1 MATGGATGFVLHIDD
16 NLLNKI
22 QRADSMITD
31 LANKSEQARTRVVE
45 AFREMGDKGVGHF
58 IQKLH
63 EAQQKLDAIGSKTIS
78 IDVAGIDKIGTQA
91 ATTADQ
97 VNKLLDQVNKISAA
111 QSTAPDKVIPNIG
124 QLKAE
129 IDNINKKLTD
139 ANSKLNMEQQQT
151 LVNTREFLKQ
161 VVAEQQKSTDQRLRE
176 AQKLNEAD
184 KKDIEA
190 RIQRRRK
197 VNEENIRSY
206 QKDLEAERKSF
217 AEREKVWIKGFDE
230 YDKKQQAIKDKEKKD
245 AEERNKAA
253 EKAAKEKAKAEEKA
267 AKENIKARNAQFNAF
282 LKSIDNEVKA
292 AKKADDDLIKSSN
305 RRMAQVTANL
315 AKEEEARRKIIG
327 QQASPQTT
335 AQQGMTIQLKYY
347 TEHIRNTK
355 KELDD
360 LIKKQEELRN
370 KAKSGSLLSDK
381 DKEFLNTAG
390 REKTRLQQ
398 EIKHYEQLE
407 RVLMSIRNVQAA
419 NQQQTANFNAR
430 MRQYAQDLNKMSAQT
445 ANSDLARLR
454 DYYLQRQK
462 MAEELAKKVAATEA
476 AMSKRQQEANQAY
489 LTSYRGALK
498 EAQYA
503 NTYEQQKKAIENL
516 IIAKNQLAQT
526 DEHFAVK
533 RDNLNQAIQRLTD
546 SIKRG
551 SKTDA
556 QVAEEE
562 KKNADIRAKAADR
575 EKAAKEKLNKINE
588 VKRITSSVQN
598 AMQYSSETKSINEQ
612 VKAIQYLKI
621 VRDNLNKKNMTD
633 EQYKQQISAVNKEIQ
648 RQQTE
653 IDRLRGK
660 QEQLAKSHRNLMDIS
675 GQLQRRLALVFSVS
689 QITGYM
695 KQLVEV
701 RGEFELQQKSLQV
714 LLQSKDQAD
723 KLWQQTVQ
731 LAVQSP
737 FRVSELVS
745 YTRQLAAYRIE
756 TSKLFDTTKRL
767 ADVSAGLGVD
777 MSRLILAYGQVRA
790 ANYLRGTELR
800 QFTEAGIPMLDEL
813 AKRFSIMENKAVS
826 AGDVF
831 ERISKR
837 MVSFK
842 DVEAVF
848 RSMTD
853 AGGTFYKMQEEQSTT
868 LKGMI
873 SNLHDS
879 IDLMLNDIGKT
890 NDGVMKGAVNT
901 VKYIVEHWEL
911 MAEVLKIVVLSYGAY
926 RIAILRTNTTLIA
939 LAKELEIV
947 TAAEVKSL
955 TWRQLGNTVWT
966 RFNKIIKDSWKLLK
980 ANPMLSVSAVMLY
993 AIYKICSAWVEHK
1006 KQLEDIRKR
1015 YEKLQK
1021 QVSDIAF
1028 NFNMAQ
1034 SSKNLDEQKKALQ
1047 SLISLAKNEY
1057 NVAIDV
1063 DMTGMDADQIAR
1075 KFNDIK
1081 NHLSTATVYANEFA
1095 EAWARATHWVIT
1107 DDINEDLKQLAD
1119 VSQQTYNTLVSN
1131 LAIIATKMRDN
1142 YDKLSVSQKEALK
1155 QMETPRKPDE
1165 TTLQYLNRLILAYKG
1180 VTSEYDK
1187 YREKVR
1193 DAKPF
1198 DASVKRYADARDA
1211 AKAFLQELG
1220 VFGLN
1225 INQLAHHLDVYRE
1238 EAQKEYD
1245 KFVNDNKGLFDKI
1258 MATADEKQRTEY
1270 IKIAIDKIA
1279 SQNEWNDFEKQ
1290 YIQEWIS
1297 KQFKIQFVVAPADQ
1311 QEVLQQWQETYNK
1324 KFAGYEGFKKITE
1337 TSTKQKDIIDRI
1349 NASLTEQQKLIDS
1362 IERAGTGKDT
1372 AYVGTTLA
1380 NEQMKLAQLK
1390 EQLAWL
1396 GGAEKNTKAGKDWF
1410 AELAKNIKDANKEFV
1425 SLNQTFDS
1433 FTAKKNVLDKFEGVF
1448 GETLAALKTKGINI
1462 QLGEID
1468 FTTEEGSIEA
1478 LKMLKSKLP
1487 ETAHKSK
1494 LEVEKAL
1501 SDIKG
1506 EVSIRLKK
1514 EDDEKLKDKVQKLF
1528 DQYNLSIELQKINIP
1543 KDVAKQLFNID
1554 VTDLDEL
1561 RKAVEAMKPQF
1572 QGTDM
1577 EKAYK
1582 EYIKKITDLEEKAQV
1597 ERAKTYVKYLLKSQS
1612 EAVKIKIE
1620 ELRQIAEIQSKFNGE
1635 QAKNMIDGVRME
1647 SRQKLQKQQWKDFQN
1662 TDMYTSVFGDI
1673 ENMSARVIDLIYD
1686 KLNDL
1691 KQSLGDLPV
1700 ESVKEIMTQVKK
1712 LEEIKMARDP
1722 FGELR
1727 KSMQQ
1732 VKNLQEQ
1739 GKTVDVL
1746 QEQLSVSNAA
1756 ATAAKENIDAIDMI
1770 ANARDKDLLKQE
1782 MGVEWTEKY
1791 NSYLGM
1797 TSEELSASRDLQT
1810 SILDKQ
1816 EKVAQSAK
1824 EGLSVYSSQL
1834 KNLKNVSDK
1843 WNDIKNTFTDAASSL
1858 MDALVAAG
1866 VDADSTAMA
1875 FAQMG
1880 VDLVDV
1886 VMQSVQ
1892 LGIQLQIVQ
1901 YQAMLAGKE
1910 FNSMLG
1916 VIGWIATALQG
1927 ITKLFSA
1934 LFGIGDKKKQKQ
1946 IETMQKQVENLSKA
1960 YDKLS
1965 ESIDNAFSLDLMKTD
1980 AQKANQN
1987 LQQRIN
1993 KYNEMIALEEAKKK
2007 TDKDKI
2013 EEWRDEIASLQDE
2026 IAENNKKIVSTATD
2040 GILDDVLSAS
2050 KSFTD
2055 AWLEAFQETGEGL
2068 TGLES
2073 EFKDMMQSLVKQ
2085 QASMIITQQ
2094 YVNAWKKSLEQ
2105 FINPEDLKLTTEEA
2119 KRWVSTVTNSLPQLN
2134 QALENYFNAMQQAGV
2149 DLSGESSGDK
2159 MSGLQRGINSLSE
2172 ATGEILASYLNSIR
2186 FFVSEQNSI
2195 LSNIA
2200 NSLGAT
2206 NTNNPMLNELK
2217 IHTELIRSIRDG
2229 LSSMMRG
2236 GHRLGGMGLKIFM
2249 D

>member
-1 MATGGATGFVLHIDD
+1 MAKKTGGGIGGATGFVLHIDD
-16 NLLNKI
+16 ELINKL
-22 QRADSMITD
+22 S
-31 LANKSEQARTRVVE
+31 
-45 AFREMGDKGVGHF
+45 
-58 IQKLH
+58 
-63 EAQQKLDAIGSKTIS
+63 
-78 IDVAGIDKIGTQA
+78 
-91 ATTADQ
+91 TADQ
-97 VNKLLDQVNKISAA
+97 KIQDLAKHSEESRDRIVNAFKAMGDNGVGYLITKLTEAQTRLDNLTGKSVNIDVKGLDNISAA
-111 QSTAPDKVIPNIG
+111 AGKSTDNVN
-124 QLKAE
+124 QLLSA
-129 IDNINKKLTD
+129 IVALAD
-139 ANSKLNMEQQQT
+139 ANSKLSTNVTSLTSQLGALQTNATDMTKDLDKLAQVEENLNKQSEQLNKIRNIGINDKKSEVSYQQQLNDQRALLSVEKQRKNTIAETDKANANIHKANMDRLNAERTALQADKIAQQDLAQQRINAANMAKNATLEQSNAIKRAAMEQ
-151 LVNTREFLKQ
+151 K
-161 VVAEQQKSTDQRLRE
+161 E
-176 AQKLNEAD
+176 ASRQISLDNKRNAANA
-184 KKDIEA
+184 KA
-190 RIQRRRK
+190 
-197 VNEENIRSY
+197 
-206 QKDLEAERKSF
+206 EAEIIKTAMMDRIANEKQAQ
-217 AEREKVWIKGFDE
+217 AELKRTIAEINRLAKAYKAMPTLMTQQGINNIIAGSQGTRSINQYLTAINNIKN
-230 YDKKQQAIKDKEKKD
+230 AIKDLDTTD
-245 AEERNKAA
+245 ANYKQ
-253 EKAAKEKAKAEEKA
+253 
-267 AKENIKARNAQFNAF
+267 N
-282 LKSIDNEVKA
+282 LK
-292 AKKADDDLIKSSN
+292 
-305 RRMAQVTANL
+305 T
-315 AKEEEARRKIIG
+315 
-327 QQASPQTT
+327 
-335 AQQGMTIQLKYY
+335 
-347 TEHIRNTK
+347 
-355 KELDD
+355 
-360 LIKKQEELRN
+360 
-370 KAKSGSLLSDK
+370 
-381 DKEFLNTAG
+381 
-390 REKTRLQQ
+390 
-398 EIKHYEQLE
+398 
-407 RVLMSIRNVQAA
+407 
-419 NQQQTANFNAR
+419 
-430 MRQYAQDLNKMSAQT
+430 LNKE
-445 ANSDLARLR
+445 LARLNKEL
-454 DYYLQRQK
+454 LQ
-462 MAEELAKKVAATEA
+462 
-476 AMSKRQQEANQAY
+476 S
-489 LTSYRGALK
+489 G
-498 EAQYA
+498 
-503 NTYEQQKKAIENL
+503 
-516 IIAKNQLAQT
+516 
-526 DEHFAVK
+526 
-533 RDNLNQAIQRLTD
+533 
-546 SIKRG
+546 
-551 SKTDA
+551 
-556 QVAEEE
+556 
-562 KKNADIRAKAADR
+562 
-575 EKAAKEKLNKINE
+575 
-588 VKRITSSVQN
+588 
-598 AMQYSSETKSINEQ
+598 YSSDK
-612 VKAIQYLKI
+612 VY
-621 VRDNLNKKNMTD
+621 
-633 EQYKQQISAVNKEIQ
+633 
-648 RQQTE
+648 
-653 IDRLRGK
+653 
-660 QEQLAKSHRNLMDIS
+660 KSHRNLMDIS

-756 TSKLFDTTKRL
+756 TGKLFDTTKRL

-831 ERISKR
+831 DRISKR

-848 RSMTD
+848 KSMTD

-890 NDGVMKGAVNT
+890 NDGIMKGAVNT
-901 VKYIVEHWEL
+901 VKYIVEHWE
-911 MAEVLKIVVLSYGAY
+911 MMVEVLKMVVLSYGAY

-955 TWRQLGNTVWT
+955 TWKQLGNTVWT

-993 AIYKICSAWVEHK
+993 AIYKIYSAWDDHK
-1006 KQLEDIRKR
+1006 TQLEDIRKQ

-1034 SSKNLDEQKKALQ
+1034 SSKNLDEQKHALQ
-1047 SLISLAKNEY
+1047 SLINLAKNEY
-1057 NVAIDV
+1057 NVVIDV

-1075 KFNDIK
+1075 EFNEIK
-1081 NHLSTATVYANEFA
+1081 NHILMATVYANEFA

-1107 DDINEDLKQLAD
+1107 DDINEDLNQLAD

-1131 LAIIATKMRDN
+1131 LALIATKMRDN

-1165 TTLQYLNRLILAYKG
+1165 TTLQYLNRLIMAYKG

-1198 DASVKRYADARDA
+1198 DASFKRYVDERDA

-1220 VFGLN
+1220 VFELN
-1225 INQLAHHLDVYRE
+1225 INQLTHNLDVYRE
-1238 EAQKEYD
+1238 EAQREYD
-1245 KFVNDNKGLFDKI
+1245 KFVNDNKGLFNKI
-1258 MATADEKQRTEY
+1258 MATEDEKQRTEY

-1297 KQFKIQFVVAPADQ
+1297 KQFKIKFVVAPANQ
-1311 QEVLQQWQETYNK
+1311 QEVLQQWQETYNE
-1324 KFAGYEGFKKITE
+1324 KFAGYEGFKEITE
-1337 TSTKQKDIIDRI
+1337 TATKQKDIIDRI
-1349 NASLTEQQKLIDS
+1349 NASLTEQQKLIDN

-1372 AYVGTTLA
+1372 AYEGTTLA
-1380 NEQMKLAQLK
+1380 DEQRKLAQLK

-1396 GGAEKNTKAGKDWF
+1396 GGVEKDKTAKGKDWF

-1433 FTAKKNVLDKFEGVF
+1433 FTAKQTVLDKFKGVF
-1448 GETLAALKTKGINI
+1448 GETLAALKAQGINM

-1468 FTTEEGSIEA
+1468 FTTEDGSIEA

-1487 ETAHKSK
+1487 ETARQSR

-1501 SDIKG
+1501 SDIQG
-1506 EVSIRLKK
+1506 EVSIRVKK
-1514 EDDEKLKDKVQKLF
+1514 ESDEKLKDKVQKLF

-1554 VTDLDEL
+1554 VTDLDGL
-1561 RKAVEAMKPQF
+1561 RKAIEAMQSKF

-1577 EKAYK
+1577 EKTYK
-1582 EYIKKITDLEEKAQV
+1582 EYLKKITDLEEKAQV

-1620 ELRQIAEIQSKFNGE
+1620 ELRQIAEIQNKFDGE
-1635 QAKNMIDGVRME
+1635 QAKYMMAGVRME
-1647 SRQKLQKQQWKDFQN
+1647 SRQKLQRQQWKDFQN
-1662 TDMYTSVFGDI
+1662 TDMYSAMFGDL
-1673 ENMSARVIDLIYD
+1673 ENMSGKAIDLIYD
-1686 KLNDL
+1686 KLNTL
-1691 KQSLGDLPV
+1691 KQSLSDLPA
-1700 ESVKEIMTQVKK
+1700 EDVKEIMTQIKK
-1712 LEEIKMARDP
+1712 LEEIKIARDP

-1746 QEQLSVSNAA
+1746 QEQLSTSNQAVAA
-1756 ATAAKENIDAIDMI
+1756 AQEQIDAIDLI

-1791 NSYLGM
+1791 NRYLGM
-1797 TSEELSASRDLQT
+1797 TSEELSSSRDLQA

-1816 EKVAQSAK
+1816 KKVAQSAK
-1824 EGLSVYSSQL
+1824 EGLSVYSSHL

-1843 WNDIKNTFTDAASSL
+1843 WNEIRNTFTDAASSL

-1901 YQAMLAGKE
+1901 YQAMLAGKA

-1916 VIGWIATALQG
+1916 VIGWIAMALQG

-1934 LFGIGDKKKQKQ
+1934 IFGAGDKRKQKQ
-1946 IETMQKQVENLSKA
+1946 IEDLQKQVERLSKA

-1980 AQKANQN
+1980 ARKANQN

-2073 EFKDMMQSLVKQ
+2073 EFKDMMQNLVKQ

-2105 FINPEDLKLTTEEA
+2105 FINPEDLELTTEEA

-2159 MSGLQRGINSLSE
+2159 MSGLQRGIESLSE

-2186 FFVSEQNSI
+2186 FFVSEQNAL

>member
-1 MATGGATGFVLHIDD
+1 MATTGGATGFVLHIDD
-16 NLLNKI
+16 ELLNKI

-97 VNKLLDQVNKISAA
+97 VNKLLDQVNKISAV

-176 AQKLNEAD
+176 AQKLNEANR
-184 KKDIEA
+184 KANEEQ
-190 RIQRRRK
+190 IQLRRK
-197 VNEENIRSY
+197 ANEENIRSY

-253 EKAAKEKAKAEEKA
+253 EKAAKE
-267 AKENIKARNAQFNAF
+267 NIKARNAQFNAF
-282 LKSIDNEVKA
+282 LKSIDNEAKA
-292 AKKADDDLIKSSN
+292 AKKADDNLIKSSN
-305 RRMAQVTANL
+305 KRMAQVTANL
-315 AKEEEARRKIIG
+315 AKEEEARKNAVAQASLPQGNKMQSDVAAYSYYASRIKELASEMDTLTRKTKEYEETQKRIASGKGGVVSQQDKSEYKSNLQKIQSIQDQISAYEKL
-327 QQASPQTT
+327 QQAIVETNNARA
-335 AQQGMTIQLKYY
+335 AQ
-347 TEHIRNTK
+347 ER
-355 KELDD
+355 
-360 LIKKQEELRN
+360 
-370 KAKSGSLLSDK
+370 KAKQFSNDMLSYMD
-381 DKEFLNTAG
+381 DQ
-390 REKTRLQQ
+390 R
-398 EIKHYEQLE
+398 YSDDQLE
-407 RVLMSIRNVQAA
+407 RM
-419 NQQQTANFNAR
+419 
-430 MRQYAQDLNKMSAQT
+430 NKF
-445 ANSDLARLR
+445 
-454 DYYLQRQK
+454 Y
-462 MAEELAKKVAATEA
+462 AEEEKLAAKADADRKKRNEEYNKTLEG
-476 AMSKRQQEANQAY
+476 AMKYSQSADSFE
-489 LTSYRGALK
+489 
-498 EAQYA
+498 E
-503 NTYEQQKKAIENL
+503 EKKAIEYL
-516 IIAKNQLAQT
+516 EAARDRLKQSDIAYQAKLDTINI
-526 DEHFAVK
+526 
-533 RDNLNQAIQRLTD
+533 AIQKHRQSLKLQGLTEQ
-546 SIKRG
+546 
-551 SKTDA
+551 
-556 QVAEEE
+556 QVAELAQQAAE
-562 KKNADIRAKAADR
+562 KK
-575 EKAAKEKLNKINE
+575 EKAAQRAQKAVERE
-588 VKRITSSVQN
+588 TEAYQKRKQLVTDKWYSNTIQK
-598 AMQYSSETKSINEQ
+598 AMDFSAGTKNINEQ
-612 VKAIQYLKI
+612 VKAIQYLKTA
-621 VRDNLNKKNMTD
+621 RDKLNSSTMT
-633 EQYKQQISAVNKEIQ
+633 EKQYNQAIKSVNEEIA
-648 RQQTE
+648 RQQEE

-660 QEQLAKSHRNLMDIS
+660 QEQLAESHRNLMDIS
-675 GQLQRRLALVFSVS
+675 GQLQRKLALVFSVS

-701 RGEFELQQKSLQV
+701 RGEFELQQKSMQV
-714 LLQSKDQAD
+714 LLQSRDQAD

-756 TSKLFDTTKRL
+756 TGKLFDTTKRL

-813 AKRFSIMENKAVS
+813 AKRFTELEGRVVS

-879 IDLMLNDIGKT
+879 IDLMLNDIGKA

-901 VKYIVEHWEL
+901 VKYIVEHWEM
-911 MAEVLKIVVLSYGAY
+911 MAEVLKMVVFSYGAY
-926 RIAILRTNTTLIA
+926 RIAILRTNTALIA
-939 LAKELEIV
+939 LAKELGIV

-966 RFNKIIKDSWKLLK
+966 KFNKIIKDSWKLLK

-993 AIYKICSAWVEHK
+993 AIYKIYSAWDEHK
-1006 KQLEDIRKR
+1006 TQLEDIRKQ

-1034 SSKNLDEQKKALQ
+1034 SSKNLGEQKNALQ
-1047 SLISLAKNEY
+1047 SLINLAKNDY
-1057 NVAIDV
+1057 NVVIDV
-1063 DMTGMDADQIAR
+1063 DMTGMDSDQVAR
-1075 KFNDIK
+1075 KFNEIK
-1081 NHLSTATVYANEFA
+1081 NHILMATVYANEFA
-1095 EAWARATHWVIT
+1095 EAWARATHWVVT

-1131 LAIIATKMRDN
+1131 LALVATKMREN

-1198 DASVKRYADARDA
+1198 DASFKRYIDERDA
-1211 AKAFLQELG
+1211 AKAFLQEIG
-1220 VFGLN
+1220 VFELN
-1225 INQLAHHLDVYRE
+1225 INQLTHNLDVYRE
-1238 EAQKEYD
+1238 EAQREYD

-1258 MATADEKQRTEY
+1258 MATEDEKQRTEY

-1297 KQFKIQFVVAPADQ
+1297 KQFKIKFVVAPADQ
-1311 QEVLQQWQETYNK
+1311 QEVLQQWQETYNE

-1337 TSTKQKDIIDRI
+1337 TATKQKDLIDRI
-1349 NASLTEQQKLIDS
+1349 NASLTEQQKLIDN

-1372 AYVGTTLA
+1372 AYEGTTLA
-1380 NEQMKLAQLK
+1380 DEQRKLAQLK

-1396 GGAEKNTKAGKDWF
+1396 GGVEKDKTAKGKDWF

-1433 FTAKKNVLDKFEGVF
+1433 FTAKQTVLDKFKGVF
-1448 GETLAALKTKGINI
+1448 GETLAALKAKGINI

-1478 LKMLKSKLP
+1478 LKMLKDKLP
-1487 ETAHKSK
+1487 ATALQSR

-1501 SDIKG
+1501 KDIKG
-1506 EVSIRLKK
+1506 EVSIRRKK
-1514 EDDEKLKDKVQKLF
+1514 EDDEKLKNDVQKLF
-1528 DQYNLSIELQKINIP
+1528 DQYDLSVELKKINVP

-1554 VTDLDEL
+1554 VTDLDGL

-1577 EKAYK
+1577 EKSYN
-1582 EYIKKITDLEEKAQV
+1582 ESIKKVTDLEAKAQV
-1597 ERAKTYVKYLLKSQS
+1597 ERAKTYAKYLLKSQS

-1620 ELRQIAEIQSKFNGE
+1620 ELRQIAEIQDKFEGE
-1635 QAKNMIDGVRME
+1635 QAKTMIDGVRRE
-1647 SRQKLQKQQWKDFQN
+1647 SRQKLQRQQWKDFQN
-1662 TDMYTSVFGDI
+1662 TDMYSAMFGDL
-1673 ENMSARVIDLIYD
+1673 ENMSGKAIDLIYD
-1686 KLNDL
+1686 KLNTF
-1691 KQSLGDLPV
+1691 KQSLSDLPAGD
-1700 ESVKEIMTQVKK
+1700 VKEIMTQIKK
-1712 LEEIKMARDP
+1712 LEEIKIARDP
-1722 FGELR
+1722 FGELK

-1746 QEQLSVSNAA
+1746 QEQLSISTAA
-1756 ATAAKENIDAIDMI
+1756 ATAAKENIDAIDLI

-1791 NSYLGM
+1791 NRYLGM
-1797 TSEELSASRDLQT
+1797 TSEELSDIRALQA

-1816 EKVAQSAK
+1816 EKVAKSAK
-1824 EGLSVYSSQL
+1824 EGLATNEEHV
-1834 KNLKNVSDK
+1834 KNLKNTANK
-1843 WNDIKNTFTDAASSL
+1843 WEEVKNTFTDAASSL

-1866 VDADSTAMA
+1866 VDADSTAMV

-1886 VMQSVQ
+1886 VLQSVQ

-1910 FNSMLG
+1910 FDSMLG
-1916 VIGWIATALQG
+1916 VIGWISMALQG

-1934 LFGIGDKKKQKQ
+1934 IFGAGDKRKQKQ

-1980 AQKANQN
+1980 AQAANRN
-1987 LQQRIN
+1987 LQQQIN
-1993 KYNEMIALEEAKKK
+1993 KYNEMIALENAKKK

-2026 IAENNKKIVSTATD
+2026 IAENNKKIVSTVTD

-2050 KSFTD
+2050 RSFTD
-2055 AWLEAFQETGEGL
+2055 AWLSAFQETGEGL

-2105 FINPEDLKLTTEEA
+2105 FINPEDLELTTEEA

-2134 QALENYFNAMQQAGV
+2134 QALKNYFDAMQMAGV
-2149 DLSGESSGDK
+2149 DLSGDKSGDQ

-2206 NTNNPMLNELK
+2206 NTNNPMLSELK
-2217 IHTELIRSIRDG
+2217 AHTELIRSIRDG
-2229 LSSMMRG
+2229 LNSMMRG

>member
-16 NLLNKI
+16 ELLNKI

-58 IQKLH
+58 IRKLH
-63 EAQQKLDAIGSKTIS
+63 EAQRKLDAIGSKTVS

-97 VNKLLDQVNKISAA
+97 VNKLLDQVNKISAV

-176 AQKLNEAD
+176 AQKLNEAN
-184 KKDIEA
+184 KKANEQEI
-190 RIQRRRK
+190 RLRRK
-197 VNEENIRSY
+197 ANEENIRSY

-217 AEREKVWIKGFDE
+217 AEREKVWIKGFDD
-230 YDKKQQAIKDKEKKD
+230 YDKKQQAIRDKEKKD

-253 EKAAKEKAKAEEKA
+253 EKAAK
-267 AKENIKARNAQFNAF
+267 
-282 LKSIDNEVKA
+282 A

-305 RRMAQVTANL
+305 KRMAQVTANL

-335 AQQGMTIQLKYY
+335 AQQGMTIQLNYY

-390 REKTRLQQ
+390 KEKTRLQQ

-430 MRQYAQDLNKMSAQT
+430 MRQYAQDLNKISAQT

-476 AMSKRQQEANQAY
+476 EMSKRQQEANQAY
-489 LTSYRGALK
+489 LTSYRGSLK

-562 KKNADIRAKAADR
+562 KKNADIRAKAAER

-612 VKAIQYLKI
+612 IKAIQYLKTA
-621 VRDNLNKKNMTD
+621 RDNLSKRNMT
-633 EQYKQQISAVNKEIQ
+633 ENEYLKQVTAINNEIK
-648 RQQTE
+648 RQQGE
-653 IDRLRGK
+653 VDKLRAK
-660 QEQLAKSHRNLMDIS
+660 QEGLANSHRNLMDIS

-756 TSKLFDTTKRL
+756 TGKLFDTTKRL

-848 RSMTD
+848 KSMTD

-901 VKYIVEHWEL
+901 VKYIVEHWE
-911 MAEVLKIVVLSYGAY
+911 MMVEVLKMVVLSYGAY

-993 AIYKICSAWVEHK
+993 AIYKIYSAWDDHK
-1006 KQLEDIRKR
+1006 TQLEDIRKR
-1015 YEKLQK
+1015 YEKLQN

-1034 SSKNLDEQKKALQ
+1034 SGKKLDEQKKALQ
-1047 SLISLAKNEY
+1047 SLINLAKNEY
-1057 NVAIDV
+1057 NVVIDV

-1075 KFNDIK
+1075 EFNEIK
-1081 NHLSTATVYANEFA
+1081 NHILMATVYANEFA

-1107 DDINEDLKQLAD
+1107 DDINEDLEQLAD

-1131 LAIIATKMRDN
+1131 LALVATKMREN

-1165 TTLQYLNRLILAYKG
+1165 TTLQYLNRLIMAYKG

-1198 DASVKRYADARDA
+1198 DASVKRYADERDA

-1220 VFGLN
+1220 IFELN
-1225 INQLAHHLDVYRE
+1225 INQLTHNLDVYRE
-1238 EAQKEYD
+1238 EAQREYD
-1245 KFVNDNKGLFDKI
+1245 KFVNDNKGLFNKI
-1258 MATADEKQRTEY
+1258 MATEDEKQRTEY

-1297 KQFKIQFVVAPADQ
+1297 KQFKIKFVVAPADQ
-1311 QEVLQQWQETYNK
+1311 QEVLQQWQETYNE

-1337 TSTKQKDIIDRI
+1337 TATKQKDLIDRI
-1349 NASLTEQQKLIDS
+1349 NASLTEQQKLIDN
-1362 IERAGTGKDT
+1362 IERAGAGKDT
-1372 AYVGTTLA
+1372 AYEGTTLA
-1380 NEQMKLAQLK
+1380 DEQRKLAQLK

-1396 GGAEKNTKAGKDWF
+1396 GGVEKDKTAKGKDWF

-1433 FTAKKNVLDKFEGVF
+1433 FTAKQTVLDKFKGVF
-1448 GETLAALKTKGINI
+1448 GETLAALKAKGINI

-1468 FTTEEGSIEA
+1468 FTTEDGSIEA
-1478 LKMLKSKLP
+1478 LKMLKDKLP
-1487 ETAHKSK
+1487 ATALQSR

-1501 SDIKG
+1501 KDIKG
-1506 EVSIRLKK
+1506 EVSIRVKK
-1514 EDDEKLKDKVQKLF
+1514 ESDEKLKNDVQKLF
-1528 DQYNLSIELQKINIP
+1528 DQYDLSVELQKINIP

-1554 VTDLDEL
+1554 VTDLDGL

-1577 EKAYK
+1577 EKSYN
-1582 EYIKKITDLEEKAQV
+1582 ESIKKVTDLEAKAQV
-1597 ERAKTYVKYLLKSQS
+1597 ERAKTYAKYLLKSQS

-1620 ELRQIAEIQSKFNGE
+1620 ELRQIAEIQDKFEGE
-1635 QAKNMIDGVRME
+1635 QAKTMIDGVRRE
-1647 SRQKLQKQQWKDFQN
+1647 SRQKLQRQQWKDFQN
-1662 TDMYTSVFGDI
+1662 TDMYSAMFGDL
-1673 ENMSARVIDLIYD
+1673 ENMSGRAIDLIYD
-1686 KLNDL
+1686 KLNTL
-1691 KQSLGDLPV
+1691 KQSLGDLPA
-1700 ESVKEIMTQVKK
+1700 EDVKEIMTQIKK
-1712 LEEIKMARDP
+1712 LEEIKIARDP
-1722 FGELR
+1722 FGELK

-1732 VKNLQEQ
+1732 IRALQQ
-1739 GKTVDVL
+1739 DGKTVEVL
-1746 QEQLSVSNAA
+1746 QAQLSASNEAVAA
-1756 ATAAKENIDAIDMI
+1756 AQEQIDAIDLI

-1791 NSYLGM
+1791 NSYLSM
-1797 TSEELSASRDLQT
+1797 TEDELSKNRDTQA

-1816 EKVAQSAK
+1816 KKVAQSAK
-1824 EGLSVYSSQL
+1824 EGLSVYSSHL

-1843 WNDIKNTFTDAASSL
+1843 WNEIRNTFTDAASSL

-1901 YQAMLAGKE
+1901 YQAMLAGKA

-1916 VIGWIATALQG
+1916 VIGWIAMALQG

-1934 LFGIGDKKKQKQ
+1934 IFGAGDKRKQKE
-1946 IETMQKQVENLSKA
+1946 IEAIQKQVENLSKA

-2055 AWLEAFQETGEGL
+2055 AWLEAFRETGEGL

-2073 EFKDMMQSLVKQ
+2073 EFNDMMQNLVKQ

-2105 FINPEDLKLTTEEA
+2105 FINPEDLELTTEEA

-2159 MSGLQRGINSLSE
+2159 MSGLQRGIMGITAE
-2172 ATGEILASYLNSIR
+2172 QADILASYWNSTR
-2186 FFVSEQNSI
+2186 FFVS
-2195 LSNIA
+2195 NIDRNLA
-2200 NSLGAT
+2200 ELKEHMMGGASSE
-2206 NTNNPMLNELK
+2206 NPMLSQLK
-2217 IHTELIRSIRDG
+2217 VIAAQTTAIYTLLNG
-2229 LSSMMRG
+2229 LTRG

>member
-16 NLLNKI
+16 ELLNKI

-58 IQKLH
+58 IRKLH
-63 EAQQKLDAIGSKTIS
+63 EAQRKLDAIGSKTIS

-97 VNKLLDQVNKISAA
+97 VNKLLDQVNKISAV

-176 AQKLNEAD
+176 AQKLNEAN
-184 KKDIEA
+184 KKANEEEI
-190 RIQRRRK
+190 RLRRK
-197 VNEENIRSY
+197 ANEENIRSY

-253 EKAAKEKAKAEEKA
+253 EKAAKE
-267 AKENIKARNAQFNAF
+267 NIKARNAQFNAF
-282 LKSIDNEVKA
+282 LKSIDNEAKA
-292 AKKADDDLIKSSN
+292 AAKADADMVKSSN
-305 RRMAQVTANL
+305 KRMAQVTANL
-315 AKEEEARRKIIG
+315 AKEEEARRKALTQVSAPQGTNTQSDVMMYSYYTYRIKELASEMDTLTRKTKEYEETQKRIASG
-327 QQASPQTT
+327 KGGVVSQQDKSEYKSNLQKIQSIQDQISAYEKLQQAIVTT
-335 AQQGMTIQLKYY
+335 NNTRMAQERKAQQFSNSMRSYLSDQQYSNEVLAKM
-347 TEHIRNTK
+347 RNFYAEEERLAAKAAAAK
-355 KELDD
+355 KQQAEEYKKTFEGAYQMYLSARGW
-360 LIKKQEELRN
+360 KQEEEALKYLKLARKN
-370 KAKSGSLLSDK
+370 LPETDSDFIRKKDALNAAIQQLTESIKLNWLTDKQITENITKSYDQHVKAI
-381 DKEFLNTAG
+381 A
-390 REKTRLQQ
+390 REQKARERL
-398 EIKHYEQLE
+398 
-407 RVLMSIRNVQAA
+407 
-419 NQQQTANFNAR
+419 NQQ
-430 MRQYAQDLNKMSAQT
+430 
-445 ANSDLARLR
+445 
-454 DYYLQRQK
+454 
-462 MAEELAKKVAATEA
+462 
-476 AMSKRQQEANQAY
+476 
-489 LTSYRGALK
+489 
-498 EAQYA
+498 
-503 NTYEQQKKAIENL
+503 
-516 IIAKNQLAQT
+516 
-526 DEHFAVK
+526 
-533 RDNLNQAIQRLTD
+533 
-546 SIKRG
+546 
-551 SKTDA
+551 
-556 QVAEEE
+556 
-562 KKNADIRAKAADR
+562 
-575 EKAAKEKLNKINE
+575 KEKEK
-588 VKRITSSVQN
+588 VTSSTQN
-598 AMQYSSETKSINEQ
+598 AMQYSAEAKSINEQ
-612 VKAIQYLKI
+612 VQAIKYLKI
-621 VRDNLNKKNMTD
+621 ARDNLKSTNMTE
-633 EQYKQQISAVNKEIQ
+633 EQYKQQIAAVNKEIQ
-648 RQQTE
+648 RQQGE
-653 IDRLRGK
+653 VDKLRAK
-660 QEQLAKSHRNLMDIS
+660 QEGLANSHRNLMDIS

-695 KQLVEV
+695 KQLAEV

-756 TSKLFDTTKRL
+756 TGKLFDTTKRL

-901 VKYIVEHWEL
+901 VKYIVEHWE
-911 MAEVLKIVVLSYGAY
+911 MMVEVLKMVVLSYGAY

-993 AIYKICSAWVEHK
+993 AIYKIYSAWDDHK
-1006 KQLEDIRKR
+1006 TQLEDIRKR
-1015 YEKLQK
+1015 YEKLQN

-1034 SSKNLDEQKKALQ
+1034 SGKKLDEQKKALQ
-1047 SLISLAKNEY
+1047 SLINLAKNEY
-1057 NVAIDV
+1057 NVVIDV

-1075 KFNDIK
+1075 EFNEIK
-1081 NHLSTATVYANEFA
+1081 NHILMATVYANEFA

-1107 DDINEDLKQLAD
+1107 DDINEDLNQLAD

-1131 LAIIATKMRDN
+1131 LALIATKMRDN

-1165 TTLQYLNRLILAYKG
+1165 TTLQYLNRLIMAYKG

-1198 DASVKRYADARDA
+1198 DASVKRYADERDA

-1220 VFGLN
+1220 IFELN
-1225 INQLAHHLDVYRE
+1225 INQLTHNLDVYRE
-1238 EAQKEYD
+1238 EAQREYD
-1245 KFVNDNKGLFDKI
+1245 KFVNDNKGLFNKI
-1258 MATADEKQRTEY
+1258 MATEDEKQRTEY

-1297 KQFKIQFVVAPADQ
+1297 KQFKLKFVVAPADQ
-1311 QEVLQQWQETYNK
+1311 QEVLQQWQETYNE
-1324 KFAGYEGFKKITE
+1324 KFAGYEGFKEITE
-1337 TSTKQKDIIDRI
+1337 TATKQKDIIDRI
-1349 NASLTEQQKLIDS
+1349 NASLTEQQKLIDN

-1372 AYVGTTLA
+1372 AYEGTTLED
-1380 NEQMKLAQLK
+1380 EQRKLAQLK

-1396 GGAEKNTKAGKDWF
+1396 GGVEKDKTAKGKDWF

-1425 SLNQTFDS
+1425 SLNQTFDAL
-1433 FTAKKNVLDKFEGVF
+1433 TAKQTVLDKFKGVF
-1448 GETLAALKTKGINI
+1448 GETLAALKAKGINI

-1478 LKMLKSKLP
+1478 LKMLKDRLP
-1487 ETAHKSK
+1487 STAYKSR

-1501 SDIKG
+1501 SDIQG
-1506 EVSIRLKK
+1506 EVSIRVKK
-1514 EDDEKLKDKVQKLF
+1514 ESDEKLKNDVQKLF
-1528 DQYNLSIELQKINIP
+1528 DQYDLSVELKKINVP

-1554 VTDLDEL
+1554 VTDLDGL

-1577 EKAYK
+1577 EKSYN
-1582 EYIKKITDLEEKAQV
+1582 ESIKKVTDLEAKAQV
-1597 ERAKTYVKYLLKSQS
+1597 ERAKTYAKYLLKSQS

-1620 ELRQIAEIQSKFNGE
+1620 ELRQIAEIQNKFDGE
-1635 QAKNMIDGVRME
+1635 QAKYMMAGVRME
-1647 SRQKLQKQQWKDFQN
+1647 SRQKLQRQQWKDFQN
-1662 TDMYTSVFGDI
+1662 TDMYSAMFGDL
-1673 ENMSARVIDLIYD
+1673 ENMSGRAIDLIYD
-1686 KLNDL
+1686 KLNTL
-1691 KQSLGDLPV
+1691 KQSLGDLPA
-1700 ESVKEIMTQVKK
+1700 EDVKEIMTQIKK
-1712 LEEIKMARDP
+1712 LEEIKIARDP
-1722 FGELR
+1722 FGELK

-1732 VKNLQEQ
+1732 IRALQQ
-1739 GKTVDVL
+1739 DGKTVAVL
-1746 QEQLSVSNAA
+1746 QDQLRASNEAVAA
-1756 ATAAKENIDAIDMI
+1756 AQEQIDAIDLI

-1791 NSYLGM
+1791 NSYLSM
-1797 TSEELSASRDLQT
+1797 TEDELSKNRDTQA

-1816 EKVAQSAK
+1816 KKVAQSAK
-1824 EGLSVYSSQL
+1824 EGLSVYSSHL

-1843 WNDIKNTFTDAASSL
+1843 WNEIRNTFTDAASSL

-1886 VMQSVQ
+1886 VLQSVQ

-1901 YQAMLAGKE
+1901 YQAMLAGKA

-1916 VIGWIATALQG
+1916 VIGWIAMALQG

-1934 LFGIGDKKKQKQ
+1934 IFGAGDKRKQKQ
-1946 IETMQKQVENLSKA
+1946 IEDLQKQVENLSKA

-1987 LQQRIN
+1987 LQQQIN

-2013 EEWRDEIASLQDE
+2013 DEWRDEIASLQDE

-2094 YVNAWKKSLEQ
+2094 YVNSWKKSLEQ
-2105 FINPEDLKLTTEEA
+2105 FINPEDLELTTEEA

-2149 DLSGESSGDK
+2149 NLSGESSGDK
-2159 MSGLQRGINSLSE
+2159 MSGLQRGIESLSE

-2206 NTNNPMLNELK
+2206 NTNNPMLGELK
-2217 IHTELIRSIRDG
+2217 LHTELIRSIRDG
-2229 LSSMMRG
+2229 LNSMMRG

>member
-16 NLLNKI
+16 ELINKLNTADQKI
-22 QRADSMITD
+22 QD
-31 LANKSEQARTRVVE
+31 LAKHSEDTRDRVIA
-45 AFREMGDKGVGHF
+45 AFKKMGDDGAQYL
-58 IQKLH
+58 IQKLQDVQQRI
-63 EAQQKLDAIGSKTIS
+63 EAISGKEIKVNVTGLDN
-78 IDVAGIDKIGTQA
+78 AGTSA
-91 ATTADQ
+91 AASAEQ
-97 VNKLLDQVNKISAA
+97 VNKLLDATI
-111 QSTAPDKVIPNIG
+111 
-124 QLKAE
+124 
-129 IDNINKKLTD
+129 KLAD
-139 ANSKLNMEQQQT
+139 ANASLIEK
-151 LVNTREFLKQ
+151 
-161 VVAEQQKSTDQRLRE
+161 
-176 AQKLNEAD
+176 AQKQKIASDNSEKAQIEAD
-184 KKDIEA
+184 KKI
-190 RIQRRRK
+190 
-197 VNEENIRSY
+197 
-206 QKDLEAERKSF
+206 
-217 AEREKVWIKGFDE
+217 
-230 YDKKQQAIKDKEKKD
+230 
-245 AEERNKAA
+245 
-253 EKAAKEKAKAEEKA
+253 
-267 AKENIKARNAQFNAF
+267 
-282 LKSIDNEVKA
+282 
-292 AKKADDDLIKSSN
+292 IKSSDA
-305 RRMAQVTANL
+305 RMRQVTANL
-315 AKEEEARRKIIG
+315 SKEDEARRASLEKQGISQTNRIMSDVTAYNYYASQLRELNGQMDALVKSTKAYEEVQSRIKSGKGGIASQQDKKYYQENIKAIDSIKKQIEYYQKLQQQVVNTYNSSKTNEQSFDQIRSSNIKRYLEMLNAENVQRGLIFQRMREYYSEEARLAEQNANAQKNRFLEVKRFSSQARTYEEERQAVKALIAVRNTLD
-327 QQASPQTT
+327 QQDIFFKVKRDELNKEIQRHTLSLK
-335 AQQGMTIQLKYY
+335 QQGMTEQQVA
-347 TEHIRNTK
+347 EMAQQAADK
-355 KELDD
+355 KEKAAQRAQRAVERETAAYQKRQQ
-360 LIKKQEELRN
+360 LI
-370 KAKSGSLLSDK
+370 K
-381 DKEFLNTAG
+381 DKEYSENIQKAMDFSSGA
-390 REKTRLQQ
+390 KT
-398 EIKHYEQLE
+398 
-407 RVLMSIRNVQAA
+407 
-419 NQQQTANFNAR
+419 
-430 MRQYAQDLNKMSAQT
+430 
-445 ANSDLARLR
+445 
-454 DYYLQRQK
+454 
-462 MAEELAKKVAATEA
+462 
-476 AMSKRQQEANQAY
+476 
-489 LTSYRGALK
+489 
-498 EAQYA
+498 
-503 NTYEQQKKAIENL
+503 
-516 IIAKNQLAQT
+516 
-526 DEHFAVK
+526 
-533 RDNLNQAIQRLTD
+533 
-546 SIKRG
+546 
-551 SKTDA
+551 
-556 QVAEEE
+556 
-562 KKNADIRAKAADR
+562 
-575 EKAAKEKLNKINE
+575 
-588 VKRITSSVQN
+588 
-598 AMQYSSETKSINEQ
+598 INEQ
-612 VKAIQYLKI
+612 VKAIQYLKAA
-621 VRDNLNKKNMTD
+621 RDKLNSSTMT
-633 EQYKQQISAVNKEIQ
+633 EKQYKQAVKSVNDEIA
-648 RQQTE
+648 RQQKE
-653 IDRLRGK
+653 VDRLRGK
-660 QEQLAKSHRNLMDIS
+660 QESLANSHRNLMDIS

-689 QITGYM
+689 QITGYI

-756 TSKLFDTTKRL
+756 TDKLFDTTKRL

-848 RSMTD
+848 KSMTD

-901 VKYIVEHWEL
+901 VKYIVEHWE
-911 MAEVLKIVVLSYGAY
+911 MMVEVLKMVVLSYGAY

-993 AIYKICSAWVEHK
+993 AIYKIYSAWDDHK
-1006 KQLEDIRKR
+1006 TQLEDIRKR
-1015 YEKLQK
+1015 YEKLQN

-1034 SSKNLDEQKKALQ
+1034 SGKKLDEQKKALQ
-1047 SLISLAKNEY
+1047 SLINLAKNEY
-1057 NVAIDV
+1057 NVVIDV

-1075 KFNDIK
+1075 EFNEIK
-1081 NHLSTATVYANEFA
+1081 NHIFTATVYANEFA
-1095 EAWARATHWVIT
+1095 EAWERATHWVIT

-1131 LAIIATKMRDN
+1131 LALIATKMRDN

-1165 TTLQYLNRLILAYKG
+1165 TTLQYLNRLIMAYKG

-1198 DASVKRYADARDA
+1198 DASVKRYADERDA

-1220 VFGLN
+1220 IFELN
-1225 INQLAHHLDVYRE
+1225 INQLTHNLDVYRE
-1238 EAQKEYD
+1238 EAQREYD
-1245 KFVNDNKGLFDKI
+1245 KFVNDNKGLFNKI
-1258 MATADEKQRTEY
+1258 MATEDEKQRTEY

-1297 KQFKIQFVVAPADQ
+1297 KQFKIKFVVAPADQ
-1311 QEVLQQWQETYNK
+1311 QEVLQQWQETYNE

-1337 TSTKQKDIIDRI
+1337 TATKQKDLIDRI
-1349 NASLTEQQKLIDS
+1349 NASLTEQQKLIDN

-1372 AYVGTTLA
+1372 AYEGTTLA
-1380 NEQMKLAQLK
+1380 DEQRKLAQLK

-1396 GGAEKNTKAGKDWF
+1396 GGVEKDKTAKGKDWF

-1433 FTAKKNVLDKFEGVF
+1433 FTAKQTVLDKFKGVF
-1448 GETLAALKTKGINI
+1448 GETLAALKAKGINM

-1478 LKMLKSKLP
+1478 LKMLKDKLP
-1487 ETAHKSK
+1487 ATALQSR
-1494 LEVEKAL
+1494 LEIEKAL
-1501 SDIKG
+1501 KDIKG
-1506 EVSIRLKK
+1506 EVSIRRKK
-1514 EDDEKLKDKVQKLF
+1514 EDDEKLKNDVQKLF
-1528 DQYNLSIELQKINIP
+1528 DQYDLSVELKKINVP

-1554 VTDLDEL
+1554 VTDLDGL

-1577 EKAYK
+1577 EKSYN
-1582 EYIKKITDLEEKAQV
+1582 ESIKKVTDLEAKAQV
-1597 ERAKTYVKYLLKSQS
+1597 ERAKTYAKYLLKSQS

-1620 ELRQIAEIQSKFNGE
+1620 ELRQIAEIQDKFEGE
-1635 QAKNMIDGVRME
+1635 QAKTMIDGVRRE
-1647 SRQKLQKQQWKDFQN
+1647 SRQKLQRQQWKDFQN
-1662 TDMYTSVFGDI
+1662 TDMYSAMFGDL
-1673 ENMSARVIDLIYD
+1673 ENMSGRAIDLIYD
-1686 KLNDL
+1686 KLNTL
-1691 KQSLGDLPV
+1691 KQSLGDLPA
-1700 ESVKEIMTQVKK
+1700 EDVKEIMTQIKK
-1712 LEEIKMARDP
+1712 LEEIKIARDP

-1727 KSMQQ
+1727 KSIQRIQELQQ
-1732 VKNLQEQ
+1732 D
-1739 GKTVDVL
+1739 GKTVAVL
-1746 QEQLSVSNAA
+1746 QDQLSASNEAVAA
-1756 ATAAKENIDAIDMI
+1756 AQEQIDAIDLI

-1791 NSYLGM
+1791 NSYLSM
-1797 TSEELSASRDLQT
+1797 TEDELSKNRDTQA

-1816 EKVAQSAK
+1816 KKVAQSAK
-1824 EGLSVYSSQL
+1824 EGLSVYSSHL

-1843 WNDIKNTFTDAASSL
+1843 WNEIRNTFTDAASSL

-1866 VDADSTAMA
+1866 VDADSTAMV

-1886 VMQSVQ
+1886 VLQSVQ

-1934 LFGIGDKKKQKQ
+1934 IFGAGDKRKQKQ
-1946 IETMQKQVENLSKA
+1946 IEDLQKQVENLSKA

-1980 AQKANQN
+1980 ARKANQN
-1987 LQQRIN
+1987 LQQQIN

-2013 EEWRDEIASLQDE
+2013 DEWRDEIASLQDE

-2055 AWLEAFQETGEGL
+2055 AWLSAFQETGEGL

-2105 FINPEDLKLTTEEA
+2105 FINPEDLELTTEEA

-2149 DLSGESSGDK
+2149 DLSGESSGDQ
-2159 MSGLQRGINSLSE
+2159 MSGLQRGIMGITAE
-2172 ATGEILASYLNSIR
+2172 QADILASYWNSTR
-2186 FFVSEQNSI
+2186 FFVS
-2195 LSNIA
+2195 NIDRNLA
-2200 NSLGAT
+2200 ELKEHMMGGASSE
-2206 NTNNPMLNELK
+2206 NPMLSQLK
-2217 IHTELIRSIRDG
+2217 VIAAQTTAIYTLLNG
-2229 LSSMMRG
+2229 LTRG

>member
-1 MATGGATGFVLHIDD
+1 M
-16 NLLNKI
+16 
-22 QRADSMITD
+22 
-31 LANKSEQARTRVVE
+31 
-45 AFREMGDKGVGHF
+45 
-58 IQKLH
+58 
-63 EAQQKLDAIGSKTIS
+63 
-78 IDVAGIDKIGTQA
+78 
-91 ATTADQ
+91 
-97 VNKLLDQVNKISAA
+97 
-111 QSTAPDKVIPNIG
+111 
-124 QLKAE
+124 
-129 IDNINKKLTD
+129 
-139 ANSKLNMEQQQT
+139 
-151 LVNTREFLKQ
+151 
-161 VVAEQQKSTDQRLRE
+161 
-176 AQKLNEAD
+176 
-184 KKDIEA
+184 
-190 RIQRRRK
+190 
-197 VNEENIRSY
+197 
-206 QKDLEAERKSF
+206 
-217 AEREKVWIKGFDE
+217 
-230 YDKKQQAIKDKEKKD
+230 
-245 AEERNKAA
+245 
-253 EKAAKEKAKAEEKA
+253 
-267 AKENIKARNAQFNAF
+267 
-282 LKSIDNEVKA
+282 
-292 AKKADDDLIKSSN
+292 
-305 RRMAQVTANL
+305 
-315 AKEEEARRKIIG
+315 
-327 QQASPQTT
+327 
-335 AQQGMTIQLKYY
+335 
-347 TEHIRNTK
+347 
-355 KELDD
+355 
-360 LIKKQEELRN
+360 
-370 KAKSGSLLSDK
+370 
-381 DKEFLNTAG
+381 
-390 REKTRLQQ
+390 
-398 EIKHYEQLE
+398 
-407 RVLMSIRNVQAA
+407 
-419 NQQQTANFNAR
+419 
-430 MRQYAQDLNKMSAQT
+430 
-445 ANSDLARLR
+445 
-454 DYYLQRQK
+454 
-462 MAEELAKKVAATEA
+462 
-476 AMSKRQQEANQAY
+476 
-489 LTSYRGALK
+489 
-498 EAQYA
+498 
-503 NTYEQQKKAIENL
+503 
-516 IIAKNQLAQT
+516 
-526 DEHFAVK
+526 
-533 RDNLNQAIQRLTD
+533 NQAIQRLTD

-562 KKNADIRAKAADR
+562 KKNADIRTKAAER

-588 VKRITSSVQN
+588 IKRITSSVQN

-612 VKAIQYLKI
+612 IKAIQYLKTA
-621 VRDNLNKKNMTD
+621 RDNLSKRNMT
-633 EQYKQQISAVNKEIQ
+633 ENEYLKQVTAINNEIK
-648 RQQTE
+648 RQQGE
-653 IDRLRGK
+653 VDKLRAK
-660 QEQLAKSHRNLMDIS
+660 QEGLANSHRNLMDIS

-756 TSKLFDTTKRL
+756 TGKLFDTTKRL

-901 VKYIVEHWEL
+901 VKYIVEHWE
-911 MAEVLKIVVLSYGAY
+911 MMVEVLKMVVLSYGAY

-993 AIYKICSAWVEHK
+993 AIYKIYSAWDDHK
-1006 KQLEDIRKR
+1006 TQLEDIRKR
-1015 YEKLQK
+1015 YEKLQNK
-1021 QVSDIAF
+1021 VSDIAF

-1034 SSKNLDEQKKALQ
+1034 SDKKLDEQKKALQ
-1047 SLISLAKNEY
+1047 SLVNLAKNEY
-1057 NVAIDV
+1057 NVVIDV

-1075 KFNDIK
+1075 EFNEIK
-1081 NHLSTATVYANEFA
+1081 NHILMATVYANEFA
-1095 EAWARATHWVIT
+1095 EAWARATHWVVT

-1131 LAIIATKMRDN
+1131 LALVATKMREN

-1198 DASVKRYADARDA
+1198 DASFKRYVDERDA

-1220 VFGLN
+1220 VFELN
-1225 INQLAHHLDVYRE
+1225 INQLTHNLDVYRE
-1238 EAQKEYD
+1238 EAQREYD

-1258 MATADEKQRTEY
+1258 MATEDEKQRTEY

-1297 KQFKIQFVVAPADQ
+1297 KQFKIKFVVAPADQ
-1311 QEVLQQWQETYNK
+1311 QEVLQQWQETYNE

-1337 TSTKQKDIIDRI
+1337 TATKQKDIIDRI
-1349 NASLTEQQKLIDS
+1349 NASLTEQQKLIDN

-1372 AYVGTTLA
+1372 AYEGTTLA
-1380 NEQMKLAQLK
+1380 DEQRKLAQLK

-1396 GGAEKNTKAGKDWF
+1396 GGVEKDKTAKGKDWF
-1410 AELAKNIKDANKEFV
+1410 AELAKNIKEANKEFV

-1433 FTAKKNVLDKFEGVF
+1433 FTAKQTVLDKFKGVF
-1448 GETLAALKTKGINI
+1448 GETLAALKAKGINI

-1468 FTTEEGSIEA
+1468 FTTEDGSIEA
-1478 LKMLKSKLP
+1478 LKMLKDRLP
-1487 ETAHKSK
+1487 STAYKSR

-1501 SDIKG
+1501 SDIQG
-1506 EVSIRLKK
+1506 EVSIRRKK
-1514 EDDEKLKDKVQKLF
+1514 EDDEKLKNDVQKLF
-1528 DQYNLSIELQKINIP
+1528 DQYDLSVELQKINIP
-1543 KDVAKQLFNID
+1543 KDVAKRLFNID
-1554 VTDLDEL
+1554 VTDLDGL
-1561 RKAVEAMKPQF
+1561 RKAIEAMKPMF
-1572 QGTDM
+1572 QGADM
-1577 EKAYK
+1577 EKSYK
-1582 EYIKKITDLEEKAQV
+1582 ESIKKVTDLEAKAQV
-1597 ERAKTYVKYLLKSQS
+1597 ERAKSYAKYLLKSQS

-1620 ELRQIAEIQSKFNGE
+1620 ELRQIAEIQDKFDGE

-1647 SRQKLQKQQWKDFQN
+1647 SRQKLQRQQWKDFQN
-1662 TDMYTSVFGDI
+1662 TDMYSAMFGDL
-1673 ENMSARVIDLIYD
+1673 ENMSGKAIDLIYD
-1686 KLNDL
+1686 KLNTL
-1691 KQSLGDLPV
+1691 KQSLSDLPA
-1700 ESVKEIMTQVKK
+1700 EDVKEIMTQIKK
-1712 LEEIKMARDP
+1712 LEEIKIARDP
-1722 FGELR
+1722 FGELK

-1732 VKNLQEQ
+1732 IRALQQDGKTIAVLQDQLSISAAAAAAAQEQ
-1739 GKTVDVL
+1739 
-1746 QEQLSVSNAA
+1746 
-1756 ATAAKENIDAIDMI
+1756 IDAIDLI
-1770 ANARDKDLLKQE
+1770 AHTRDKDLLKQE

-1791 NSYLGM
+1791 NRYLGM
-1797 TSEELSASRDLQT
+1797 TSEELSASRDLQA

-1816 EKVAQSAK
+1816 KKVAQSAK
-1824 EGLSVYSSQL
+1824 EGLSVYSSHL

-1843 WNDIKNTFTDAASSL
+1843 WNEIRNTFTDAASSL

-1880 VDLVDV
+1880 VDLVDI

-1901 YQAMLAGKE
+1901 YQAMLAGKA

-1916 VIGWIATALQG
+1916 VIGWIAMALQG

-1934 LFGIGDKKKQKQ
+1934 IFGAGDKRKQKQ
-1946 IETMQKQVENLSKA
+1946 IEDLQKQVERLSKA

-1987 LQQRIN
+1987 LQQQIN

-2007 TDKDKI
+2007 TDRDQI
-2013 EEWRDEIASLQDE
+2013 DEWRDEIASLQDQMM
-2026 IAENNKKIVSTATD
+2026 ENNQKIVSTATD

-2050 KSFTD
+2050 RSFTD
-2055 AWLEAFQETGEGL
+2055 AWLSAFQETGEGL

-2105 FINPEDLKLTTEEA
+2105 FINPEDLELTTDEA

-2159 MSGLQRGINSLSE
+2159 MSGLQRGIESLSE

>member
-16 NLLNKI
+16 ELINKLN
-22 QRADSMITD
+22 
-31 LANKSEQARTRVVE
+31 
-45 AFREMGDKGVGHF
+45 
-58 IQKLH
+58 
-63 EAQQKLDAIGSKTIS
+63 
-78 IDVAGIDKIGTQA
+78 
-91 ATTADQ
+91 TADQ
-97 VNKLLDQVNKISAA
+97 KIQDLAKHSEESRDRVVNAFKAMGDNGVQYFIDKLTEAQNQLKSLKDSNIDIKVNGLDNIGNSVSKSADDVNKLMTSMDEMTSKLK
-111 QSTAPDKVIPNIG
+111 KVGTTDGIIPNIG
-124 QLKAE
+124 QLKNAIDE
-129 IDNINKKLTD
+129 INQ
-139 ANSKLNMEQQQT
+139 KLNEPKSALTAEQQQT
-151 LVNTREFLKQ
+151 LVDTRELFKK
-161 VVAEQQKSTDQRLRE
+161 VVSIQQKSTEQRKEDTKKLYDEARKMRQANLKEIVADYERQDKLRQDDLKKQQQADNKIRESQIKE
-176 AQKLNEAD
+176 AQKKVSIDMSSSSKETEELQKQFELQKEISKAKMESYSKGVDDRKKELAAQEETRKKNLSYLNELYKEEQKETEKAEKEKTKIEEREAKERIRRREQIQKQNEALYKQD
-184 KKDIEA
+184 LQKEKDIQKEREA
-190 RIQRRRK
+190 VWKQGF
-197 VNEENIRSY
+197 
-206 QKDLEAERKSF
+206 AEYDKQ
-217 AEREKVWIKGFDE
+217 EREKTKINKE
-230 YDKKQQAIKDKEKKD
+230 RAKQRMQQL
-245 AEERNKAA
+245 
-253 EKAAKEKAKAEEKA
+253 AKA
-267 AKENIKARNAQFNAF
+267 
-282 LKSIDNEVKA
+282 
-292 AKKADDDLIKSSN
+292 
-305 RRMAQVTANL
+305 
-315 AKEEEARRKIIG
+315 
-327 QQASPQTT
+327 
-335 AQQGMTIQLKYY
+335 
-347 TEHIRNTK
+347 
-355 KELDD
+355 
-360 LIKKQEELRN
+360 QEDMN
-370 KAKSGSLLSDK
+370 K
-381 DKEFLNTAG
+381 T
-390 REKTRLQQ
+390 
-398 EIKHYEQLE
+398 
-407 RVLMSIRNVQAA
+407 
-419 NQQQTANFNAR
+419 
-430 MRQYAQDLNKMSAQT
+430 YA
-445 ANSDLARLR
+445 
-454 DYYLQRQK
+454 
-462 MAEELAKKVAATEA
+462 
-476 AMSKRQQEANQAY
+476 
-489 LTSYRGALK
+489 GALWYSNSVNSFN
-498 EAQYA
+498 E
-503 NTYEQQKKAIENL
+503 EKKAIEYL
-516 IIAKNQLAQT
+516 IAA
-526 DEHFAVK
+526 
-533 RDNLNQAIQRLTD
+533 RDNLKKSDADYKTKLDILNTAIQKHQHSLKQQGLTEQ
-546 SIKRG
+546 
-551 SKTDA
+551 
-556 QVAEEE
+556 QVADIAQ
-562 KKNADIRAKAADR
+562 KAADKRAKAVER
-575 EKAAKEKLNKINE
+575 ETEAYQKRKQIVIDKWYSNTIQKAMDF
-588 VKRITSSVQN
+588 SS
-598 AMQYSSETKSINEQ
+598 STKSINEQ
-612 VKAIQYLKI
+612 IKAIQYLKTA
-621 VRDNLNKKNMTD
+621 RDNLSKRNMT
-633 EQYKQQISAVNKEIQ
+633 ENEYLKQITAINNEIK
-648 RQQTE
+648 RQQGE
-653 IDRLRGK
+653 VDKLRAK
-660 QEQLAKSHRNLMDIS
+660 QEGLANSHRNLMDIS

-756 TSKLFDTTKRL
+756 TGKLFDTTKRL

-901 VKYIVEHWEL
+901 VKYIVEHWEM
-911 MAEVLKIVVLSYGAY
+911 MAEVLKMVVLSYGAY

-955 TWRQLGNTVWT
+955 TWKQLGNTVWT

-993 AIYKICSAWVEHK
+993 AIYKIYSAWDEHK
-1006 KQLEDIRKR
+1006 TQLEDIRKQ

-1021 QVSDIAF
+1021 QVSDITF

-1034 SSKNLDEQKKALQ
+1034 SGKKLDEQKHALQ
-1047 SLISLAKNEY
+1047 SLINLAKNDY
-1057 NVAIDV
+1057 NVVIDV

-1075 KFNDIK
+1075 EFNEIK
-1081 NHLSTATVYANEFA
+1081 NHIFTATVYANEFA

-1131 LAIIATKMRDN
+1131 LALIATKMRDN
-1142 YDKLSVSQKEALK
+1142 YDKLNASQKAALK
-1155 QMETPRKPDE
+1155 QMETPQKPDE

-1198 DASVKRYADARDA
+1198 DASVKRYADERDA

-1220 VFGLN
+1220 VFELN

-1238 EAQKEYD
+1238 EAQREYD

-1258 MATADEKQRTEY
+1258 MATSDEKQRTEY

-1297 KQFKIQFVVAPADQ
+1297 KQFKIKFVVAPADQ
-1311 QEVLQQWQETYNK
+1311 QEVLQQWQETYNE

-1337 TSTKQKDIIDRI
+1337 TATKQKDIIDRI
-1349 NASLTEQQKLIDS
+1349 NASLTEQQKLIDN

-1372 AYVGTTLA
+1372 AYEGTTLED
-1380 NEQMKLAQLK
+1380 EQRKLAQLK

-1396 GGAEKNTKAGKDWF
+1396 GGVEKAKTAKGKDWF

-1433 FTAKKNVLDKFEGVF
+1433 FTAKQTVLDKFKGVF
-1448 GETLAALKTKGINI
+1448 GETLAALKAKGINI

-1468 FTTEEGSIEA
+1468 FTTEDGSIEA
-1478 LKMLKSKLP
+1478 LKMLKDKLP
-1487 ETAHKSK
+1487 ATAHKSR

-1501 SDIKG
+1501 SDIQG
-1506 EVSIRLKK
+1506 EVSIRRKK
-1514 EDDEKLKDKVQKLF
+1514 EDDEKLKNDVQKLF
-1528 DQYNLSIELQKINIP
+1528 DQYDLSIELQKINIP
-1543 KDVAKQLFNID
+1543 KDVAKRLFNID
-1554 VTDLDEL
+1554 VTDLDGL

-1577 EKAYK
+1577 EKSYN
-1582 EYIKKITDLEEKAQV
+1582 ESIKKVTDLEAKAQL
-1597 ERAKTYVKYLLKSQS
+1597 ERSKTYVKYLLKSQS

-1620 ELRQIAEIQSKFNGE
+1620 ELRQIAEIQDKFEGE
-1635 QAKNMIDGVRME
+1635 QAKNMIDGVRRE
-1647 SRQKLQKQQWKDFQN
+1647 SRQKLQRQQWKDFQN
-1662 TDMYTSVFGDI
+1662 TDMYSAMFDDI
-1673 ENMSARVIDLIYD
+1673 ENMSGKAIDLIYD
-1686 KLNDL
+1686 KLNTL
-1691 KQSLGDLPV
+1691 KQSLSDLPA
-1700 ESVKEIMTQVKK
+1700 EDVKEIMTQIKK
-1712 LEEIKMARDP
+1712 LEEIKIARDP
-1722 FGELR
+1722 FGELK
-1727 KSMQQ
+1727 KSIEQIQALQQ
-1732 VKNLQEQ
+1732 D
-1739 GKTVDVL
+1739 GKTVAVL
-1746 QEQLSVSNAA
+1746 QDQLSASNQAVAA
-1756 ATAAKENIDAIDMI
+1756 AQEQIDAIDLI

-1791 NSYLGM
+1791 NSYLSM
-1797 TSEELSASRDLQT
+1797 TEDELSKNRDTQA

-1816 EKVAQSAK
+1816 EKIAQSAK

-1843 WNDIKNTFTDAASSL
+1843 WEEVKNTFTDAASSL

-1866 VDADSTAMA
+1866 VDADSTAMV

-1886 VMQSVQ
+1886 VLQSVQ
-1892 LGIQLQIVQ
+1892 LGIQLKIVQ
-1901 YQAMLAGKE
+1901 YQAMLTGQA

-1916 VIGWIATALQG
+1916 IIGWIAMALQG

-1934 LFGIGDKKKQKQ
+1934 IFGASDKRKQKE
-1946 IETMQKQVENLSKA
+1946 IEAIQKQVENLSKA

-1980 AQKANQN
+1980 ARKANQN
-1987 LQQRIN
+1987 LQQQIN

-2073 EFKDMMQSLVKQ
+2073 EFKDMMQNLVKQ

-2105 FINPEDLKLTTEEA
+2105 FINPEDLELTTEEA
-2119 KRWVSTVTNSLPQLN
+2119 KRWVSAVTNSLPQLN

-2159 MSGLQRGINSLSE
+2159 MSGLQRGIMGITE
-2172 ATGEILASYLNSIR
+2172 QTAEIISSYLNSIR
-2186 FFVSEQNSI
+2186 FFVSEQNAL

>member
-16 NLLNKI
+16 ELINKLNTADQKI
-22 QRADSMITD
+22 QD
-31 LANKSEQARTRVVE
+31 LAKHSEESRDRIVN
-45 AFREMGDKGVGHF
+45 AFKAMGDNGVGYL
-58 IQKLH
+58 ITKLT
-63 EAQQKLDAIGSKTIS
+63 EAQQRIDALSGKEIKVNVTGLDN
-78 IDVAGIDKIGTQA
+78 AGASA
-91 ATTADQ
+91 AASAEQ
-97 VNKLLDQVNKISAA
+97 VNKLLDVTIKLAEANASITEQSKKQNEVA
-111 QSTAPDKVIPNIG
+111 QAK
-124 QLKAE
+124 
-129 IDNINKKLTD
+129 
-139 ANSKLNMEQQQT
+139 SKMEEQEAKERIRRRQQIQ
-151 LVNTREFLKQ
+151 KQ
-161 VVAEQQKSTDQRLRE
+161 NEALYKQDLQKEKDIQKERE
-176 AQKLNEAD
+176 AVWKQGFAEYD
-184 KKDIEA
+184 K
-190 RIQRRRK
+190 Q
-197 VNEENIRSY
+197 
-206 QKDLEAERKSF
+206 
-217 AEREKVWIKGFDE
+217 EREKTKINKE
-230 YDKKQQAIKDKEKKD
+230 QAKQRMQQL
-245 AEERNKAA
+245 
-253 EKAAKEKAKAEEKA
+253 AKAQEDMNKTYA
-267 AKENIKARNAQFNAF
+267 GA
-282 LKSIDNEVKA
+282 LWY
-292 AKKADDDLIKSSN
+292 SN
-305 RRMAQVTANL
+305 SVNSF
-315 AKEEEARRKIIG
+315 KEE
-327 QQASPQTT
+327 
-335 AQQGMTIQLKYY
+335 
-347 TEHIRNTK
+347 
-355 KELDD
+355 
-360 LIKKQEELRN
+360 
-370 KAKSGSLLSDK
+370 
-381 DKEFLNTAG
+381 
-390 REKTRLQQ
+390 
-398 EIKHYEQLE
+398 
-407 RVLMSIRNVQAA
+407 
-419 NQQQTANFNAR
+419 
-430 MRQYAQDLNKMSAQT
+430 
-445 ANSDLARLR
+445 
-454 DYYLQRQK
+454 
-462 MAEELAKKVAATEA
+462 
-476 AMSKRQQEANQAY
+476 
-489 LTSYRGALK
+489 
-498 EAQYA
+498 
-503 NTYEQQKKAIENL
+503 KKAIEYL
-516 IIAKNQLAQT
+516 IAA
-526 DEHFAVK
+526 
-533 RDNLNQAIQRLTD
+533 RDNLKKSDAEYKTKLDILNTAIQKHQQSLKQQGLTEQQ
-546 SIKRG
+546 
-551 SKTDA
+551 T
-556 QVAEEE
+556 AEL
-562 KKNADIRAKAADR
+562 ARQAADKKEQAAQRAQKAVER
-575 EKAAKEKLNKINE
+575 ETAAYQRRKQLVIDKWYSNTPQKALDFSAN
-588 VKRITSSVQN
+588 
-598 AMQYSSETKSINEQ
+598 TKSINAQ
-612 VKAIQYLKI
+612 IKAIQYLKTA
-621 VRDNLNKKNMTD
+621 RDNLSKRNMT
-633 EQYKQQISAVNKEIQ
+633 ENEYLKQITAINNEIK
-648 RQQTE
+648 RQQGE
-653 IDRLRGK
+653 VDKLRAK
-660 QEQLAKSHRNLMDIS
+660 QEGLANSHRNLMDIS

-879 IDLMLNDIGKT
+879 VDLMLNDIGKT
-890 NDGVMKGAVNT
+890 NDGIMKGAVNT
-901 VKYIVEHWEL
+901 VKYIVEHWE
-911 MAEVLKIVVLSYGAY
+911 MMVEVLKMVVLSYGAY
-926 RIAILRTNTTLIA
+926 RIAILRTNTALIA

-955 TWRQLGNTVWT
+955 TWKQLGNTVWT

-993 AIYKICSAWVEHK
+993 AIYKIYSAWDEHK
-1006 KQLEDIRKR
+1006 TQLEDIRKR

-1034 SSKNLDEQKKALQ
+1034 SSKKLDEQKQALQ
-1047 SLISLAKNEY
+1047 SLINLAKNEY

-1063 DMTGMDADQIAR
+1063 DMTGMDSDQMER
-1075 KFNDIK
+1075 KFNEIK
-1081 NHLSTATVYANEFA
+1081 NHLYTATVYANEFA

-1131 LAIIATKMRDN
+1131 LALVATKMRDN
-1142 YDKLSVSQKEALK
+1142 YDKLNASQKAALK
-1155 QMETPRKPDE
+1155 QMETPQKPDE

-1180 VTSEYDK
+1180 VTSEYDE

-1220 VFGLN
+1220 VFELN
-1225 INQLAHHLDVYRE
+1225 INQLTHHLDVYRE
-1238 EAQKEYD
+1238 EAQREFD

-1270 IKIAIDKIA
+1270 IKIAIDRVA
-1279 SQNEWNDFEKQ
+1279 FQNDWNDFEKQ
-1290 YIQEWIS
+1290 YIQELIS
-1297 KQFKIQFVVAPADQ
+1297 KQFKIKFVVAPADQ
-1311 QEVLQQWQETYNK
+1311 QEVLQQWQETYNE

-1337 TSTKQKDIIDRI
+1337 TATKQKEIIDRI
-1349 NASLTEQQKLIDS
+1349 NASLTEQQKLIDN

-1372 AYVGTTLA
+1372 AYEGTTLED
-1380 NEQMKLAQLK
+1380 EQRKLAQLK

-1396 GGAEKNTKAGKDWF
+1396 GGVEKNKTAKGKDWF

-1433 FTAKKNVLDKFEGVF
+1433 FTAKKTVLDKFKGVF
-1448 GETLAALKTKGINI
+1448 GETLAALKAKGINI

-1478 LKMLKSKLP
+1478 LKMLKDKLP
-1487 ETAHKSK
+1487 ATALQSR
-1494 LEVEKAL
+1494 LEIEKAL
-1501 SDIKG
+1501 KDIKG
-1506 EVSIRLKK
+1506 EMSIRLKK
-1514 EDDEKLKDKVQKLF
+1514 EDDEKLKNKVQKLF
-1528 DQYNLSIELQKINIP
+1528 DQYDLSVELQKINIP
-1543 KDVAKQLFNID
+1543 KDVAKQLFNIN
-1554 VTDLDEL
+1554 VTDLDGL

-1577 EKAYK
+1577 EKSYN
-1582 EYIKKITDLEEKAQV
+1582 ESIKKVTDLEAKAQV
-1597 ERAKTYVKYLLKSQS
+1597 ERAKTYSKYLLKSQS

-1620 ELRQIAEIQSKFNGE
+1620 ELRQISEIQSKFNGE
-1635 QAKNMIDGVRME
+1635 QAKAMIDGVRKE
-1647 SRQKLQKQQWKDFQN
+1647 SRQKLQKQQWQDFKN
-1662 TDMYTSVFGDI
+1662 TDMYSAMFDDI
-1673 ENMSARVIDLIYD
+1673 ENMSGRAIDLIYD
-1686 KLNDL
+1686 KLNTL
-1691 KQSLGDLPV
+1691 KQSLGDLPA
-1700 ESVKEIMTQVKK
+1700 EDVKEIMTQIKK
-1712 LEEIKMARDP
+1712 LEEIKIARDP
-1722 FGELR
+1722 FGELK

-1746 QEQLSVSNAA
+1746 QEQLSASNQAVAA
-1756 ATAAKENIDAIDMI
+1756 AQEQIDAIDLI

-1791 NSYLGM
+1791 NSYLSM
-1797 TSEELSASRDLQT
+1797 TADELSKNRDTQA
-1810 SILDKQ
+1810 SILEEQ

-1843 WNDIKNTFTDAASSL
+1843 WEEVRNTFTDAASSL

-1880 VDLVDV
+1880 VDLIDV
-1886 VMQSVQ
+1886 VLQSVQ

-1934 LFGIGDKKKQKQ
+1934 IFGAGDKRKQKQ
-1946 IETMQKQVENLSKA
+1946 IEDLQKQVENLSKA

-1980 AQKANQN
+1980 ARKANQN
-1987 LQQRIN
+1987 LQQQIN

-2013 EEWRDEIASLQDE
+2013 DEWRDEIASLQDE

-2105 FINPEDLKLTTEEA
+2105 FINPEDLQLTTEEA

-2159 MSGLQRGINSLSE
+2159 MSGLQRGIMGITE
-2172 ATGEILASYLNSIR
+2172 QTAEIISSYLNSIR
-2186 FFVSEQNSI
+2186 FFVSEQNNM
-2195 LSNIA
+2195 LANIA

-2229 LSSMMRG
+2229 LNSMMRG

>member
-1 MATGGATGFVLHIDD
+1 MAKKAGEGGIGGATGFVLHIDD
-16 NLLNKI
+16 ELINKLN
-22 QRADSMITD
+22 
-31 LANKSEQARTRVVE
+31 
-45 AFREMGDKGVGHF
+45 
-58 IQKLH
+58 
-63 EAQQKLDAIGSKTIS
+63 
-78 IDVAGIDKIGTQA
+78 
-91 ATTADQ
+91 TADQ
-97 VNKLLDQVNKISAA
+97 KIQDLAKHSEESRDRIVNAFKAMGDNGVGYFITKLTEAQTRLDNLTGKSVNIDVKGLDNISAA
-111 QSTAPDKVIPNIG
+111 AGKSTDNVN
-124 QLKAE
+124 QLLSA
-129 IDNINKKLTD
+129 IVALAD
-139 ANSKLNMEQQQT
+139 ANSKLSTNVTSLTSQLGALQTNATDITKDLDKLAQVEENLNKQSEQLNKIRNIGINDKKSEVSYQQQLNDQRALLSVEKQRKDNIAETDKANANIHKANMDRLNAERTALQADKIAQQDLAQQRINAANMAKNATLEQANAIKRAAMEQ
-151 LVNTREFLKQ
+151 K
-161 VVAEQQKSTDQRLRE
+161 E
-176 AQKLNEAD
+176 ASRQISLDNKRNA
-184 KKDIEA
+184 A
-190 RIQRRRK
+190 NAK
-197 VNEENIRSY
+197 V
-206 QKDLEAERKSF
+206 EAEIIKNAMMDRIANEKQAQ
-217 AEREKVWIKGFDE
+217 AELKRTI
-230 YDKKQQAIKDKEKKD
+230 
-245 AEERNKAA
+245 AEINRL
-253 EKAAKEKAKAEEKA
+253 AKAYKA
-267 AKENIKARNAQFNAF
+267 MPT
-282 LKSIDNEVKA
+282 L
-292 AKKADDDLIKSSN
+292 
-305 RRMAQVTANL
+305 MT
-315 AKEEEARRKIIG
+315 
-327 QQASPQTT
+327 
-335 AQQGMTIQLKYY
+335 QQGINNIIAGSQGARSINQYLTAIHNVKNAIRDLDTTDANYKQNLK
-347 TEHIRNTK
+347 T
-355 KELDD
+355 
-360 LIKKQEELRN
+360 
-370 KAKSGSLLSDK
+370 
-381 DKEFLNTAG
+381 LNN
-390 REKTRLQQ
+390 E
-398 EIKHYEQLE
+398 
-407 RVLMSIRNVQAA
+407 
-419 NQQQTANFNAR
+419 
-430 MRQYAQDLNKMSAQT
+430 
-445 ANSDLARLR
+445 LARLNKEL
-454 DYYLQRQK
+454 LQ
-462 MAEELAKKVAATEA
+462 
-476 AMSKRQQEANQAY
+476 S
-489 LTSYRGALK
+489 G
-498 EAQYA
+498 
-503 NTYEQQKKAIENL
+503 
-516 IIAKNQLAQT
+516 
-526 DEHFAVK
+526 
-533 RDNLNQAIQRLTD
+533 
-546 SIKRG
+546 
-551 SKTDA
+551 
-556 QVAEEE
+556 
-562 KKNADIRAKAADR
+562 
-575 EKAAKEKLNKINE
+575 
-588 VKRITSSVQN
+588 
-598 AMQYSSETKSINEQ
+598 YSSEK
-612 VKAIQYLKI
+612 
-621 VRDNLNKKNMTD
+621 
-633 EQYKQQISAVNKEIQ
+633 VN
-648 RQQTE
+648 
-653 IDRLRGK
+653 
-660 QEQLAKSHRNLMDIS
+660 KSHRNLMDIS

-714 LLQSKDQAD
+714 LLQNKDEAN
-723 KLWQQTVQ
+723 KLWQQTVN
-731 LAVQSP
+731 LAVKSP
-737 FRVSELVS
+737 FRVGELVS

-756 TSKLFDTTKRL
+756 TGKLFDTTKRL

-813 AKRFSIMENKAVS
+813 AKRFTELEGRVVS

-853 AGGTFYKMQEEQSTT
+853 AGGTFYKMQEKQSET

-873 SNLHDS
+873 SNLHDT
-879 IDLMLNDIGKT
+879 IDLMMNDLGKSQEGLLKGSVDLANSVVRNWRAWEMAIRDVAIAWSVLKVAQIIKAIRSIATVGIEATMALGGMNAVVASLAKQLKGLGKVMLSHPLLTLAGVLTALIVILKQHLDLTRRINNELSKMDVNGLFDASKASSNYKRLAEAATDVTKSYDEQKAALDQLKREYSDMLPQQMLTIEGIKDLKGNYDSATRSIYEYIAAKTKERKIEFIESEYGKQLEAATTNMAKGIRKAIQDSLGDDVKINLSDLMPIVDQFKQGIEAGTISYGNMNDELAKLIKQHTGLSADIDDLNMALLTSAGGMQRT
-890 NDGVMKGAVNT
+890 FGNVESSATAFFNT
-901 VKYIVEHWEL
+901 VKRINNAINEVKGSTVAFGGLAVKQLDNVKAGYDNKLAEMKKAIDEIKLNPEDPKALDKLNKMFNEIGLKVPDWKKVVNDAFLLDKTTMEANKALYQGMIYSLMSVPMPYDLLPARSNYVE
-911 MAEVLKIVVLSYGAY
+911 
-926 RIAILRTNTTLIA
+926 RIED
-939 LAKELEIV
+939 ELENIMGSEQQK
-947 TAAEVKSL
+947 EVKRLMLELS
-955 TWRQLGNTVWT
+955 NTMNIPTTNMEKFFMDSSESISEYAKRIKGVYEDMVDGIKVYDQDLAQNSRLSPWT
-966 RFNKIIKDSWKLLK
+966 
-980 ANPMLSVSAVMLY
+980 
-993 AIYKICSAWVEHK
+993 
-1006 KQLEDIRKR
+1006 
-1015 YEKLQK
+1015 
-1021 QVSDIAF
+1021 
-1028 NFNMAQ
+1028 
-1034 SSKNLDEQKKALQ
+1034 DEQYKRNK
-1047 SLISLAKNEY
+1047 E
-1057 NVAIDV
+1057 
-1063 DMTGMDADQIAR
+1063 
-1075 KFNDIK
+1075 
-1081 NHLSTATVYANEFA
+1081 
-1095 EAWARATHWVIT
+1095 
-1107 DDINEDLKQLAD
+1107 QLP
-1119 VSQQTYNTLVSN
+1119 LV
-1131 LAIIATKMRDN
+1131 
-1142 YDKLSVSQKEALK
+1142 
-1155 QMETPRKPDE
+1155 
-1165 TTLQYLNRLILAYKG
+1165 
-1180 VTSEYDK
+1180 
-1187 YREKVR
+1187 
-1193 DAKPF
+1193 
-1198 DASVKRYADARDA
+1198 
-1211 AKAFLQELG
+1211 KAFLDYLKA
-1220 VFGLN
+1220 F
-1225 INQLAHHLDVYRE
+1225 LDDS
-1238 EAQKEYD
+1238 KSS
-1245 KFVNDNKGLFDKI
+1245 
-1258 MATADEKQRTEY
+1258 TAK
-1270 IKIAIDKIA
+1270 
-1279 SQNEWNDFEKQ
+1279 
-1290 YIQEWIS
+1290 
-1297 KQFKIQFVVAPADQ
+1297 
-1311 QEVLQQWQETYNK
+1311 
-1324 KFAGYEGFKKITE
+1324 
-1337 TSTKQKDIIDRI
+1337 
-1349 NASLTEQQKLIDS
+1349 
-1362 IERAGTGKDT
+1362 
-1372 AYVGTTLA
+1372 
-1380 NEQMKLAQLK
+1380 
-1390 EQLAWL
+1390 
-1396 GGAEKNTKAGKDWF
+1396 GKDWF

-1433 FTAKKNVLDKFEGVF
+1433 FTAKQTVLDKFKGVF
-1448 GETLAALKTKGINI
+1448 GETLAALKAKGINI

-1487 ETAHKSK
+1487 ETAHKSR

-1501 SDIKG
+1501 SDIQG
-1506 EVSIRLKK
+1506 EVSIRVKK
-1514 EDDEKLKDKVQKLF
+1514 ESDEKLKNDVQKLF
-1528 DQYNLSIELQKINIP
+1528 DQYDLSVELQKINIP

-1554 VTDLDEL
+1554 ATDLDGL

-1572 QGTDM
+1572 QGRDM
-1577 EKAYK
+1577 EKTYN
-1582 EYIKKITDLEEKAQV
+1582 EYLKKITDLEEKAQV

-1620 ELRQIAEIQSKFNGE
+1620 ELRQIAEIQNKFDGE
-1635 QAKNMIDGVRME
+1635 QAKYMMAGVRKE
-1647 SRQKLQKQQWKDFQN
+1647 YSQKLQRQQWKDFQN

-1722 FGELR
+1722 FGELK

-1746 QEQLSVSNAA
+1746 QEQLSISNAA
-1756 ATAAKENIDAIDMI
+1756 VTAAKENIDAIDLI
-1770 ANARDKDLLKQE
+1770 SNARDKDLLKQE

-1797 TSEELSASRDLQT
+1797 TSEELSSSRDLQT

-1816 EKVAQSAK
+1816 EKVAQSAR
-1824 EGLSVYSSQL
+1824 EGLDVYSKQA
-1834 KNLKNVSDK
+1834 KNLQNVSDK
-1843 WNDIKNTFTDAASSL
+1843 WNEIRNTFTDAASSL

-1901 YQAMLAGKE
+1901 YQAMLAGKA

-1916 VIGWIATALQG
+1916 VIGWIAMALQG

-1934 LFGIGDKKKQKQ
+1934 IFGAGDKRKQKQ
-1946 IETMQKQVENLSKA
+1946 IEDLQKQVENLSKT

-1965 ESIDNAFSLDLMKTD
+1965 KSIDNAFSLDLMKTD
-1980 AQKANQN
+1980 ARKANQN

-2073 EFKDMMQSLVKQ
+2073 EFKDMMQNLVKQ

-2105 FINPEDLKLTTEEA
+2105 FINPEDLELTTEEA

-2159 MSGLQRGINSLSE
+2159 MSGLQRGIESLSE

>member
-16 NLLNKI
+16 ELINKLN
-22 QRADSMITD
+22 
-31 LANKSEQARTRVVE
+31 
-45 AFREMGDKGVGHF
+45 
-58 IQKLH
+58 
-63 EAQQKLDAIGSKTIS
+63 
-78 IDVAGIDKIGTQA
+78 
-91 ATTADQ
+91 TADQ
-97 VNKLLDQVNKISAA
+97 KIKDLAKDSEESRDRIVNAFKAMGDNGVQYFIDKLTEAQNQLKSLKDSNIDIKVNGLDNIGNSVSKSADDVNKLMTSMDEMTSKLK
-111 QSTAPDKVIPNIG
+111 KVGTTDGIIPNIG
-124 QLKAE
+124 QLKNAIDE
-129 IDNINKKLTD
+129 INT
-139 ANSKLNMEQQQT
+139 KLNEPKSALTAEQQQT
-151 LVNTREFLKQ
+151 LVDTRELFKK
-161 VVAEQQKSTDQRLRE
+161 VVSIQQKSTEQRKEDTKKLYDEARKKRQANLKEIVADYERQDKLRQDDLKKQQQADNKIRESQIKE
-176 AQKLNEAD
+176 AQKRVSIDMSSSSKETEELQKQFELQKEISKAKMESYSKGVDDRKKELAAQEETRRKNLSYLNELYKEEQKEAE
-184 KKDIEA
+184 KAEKEKTKIEEQEAKERIRRRQQIQKQIEA
-190 RIQRRRK
+190 MQKQDLQKEKEIQK
-197 VNEENIRSY
+197 
-206 QKDLEAERKSF
+206 
-217 AEREKVWIKGFDE
+217 EREAVWKQGFAE
-230 YDKKQQAIKDKEKKD
+230 YDKQ
-245 AEERNKAA
+245 
-253 EKAAKEKAKAEEKA
+253 
-267 AKENIKARNAQFNAF
+267 
-282 LKSIDNEVKA
+282 VA
-292 AKKADDDLIKSSN
+292 AKKKQAEDYN
-305 RRMAQVTANL
+305 RTFAGAIRYSQSAENF
-315 AKEEEARRKIIG
+315 KEE
-327 QQASPQTT
+327 
-335 AQQGMTIQLKYY
+335 
-347 TEHIRNTK
+347 
-355 KELDD
+355 
-360 LIKKQEELRN
+360 
-370 KAKSGSLLSDK
+370 
-381 DKEFLNTAG
+381 
-390 REKTRLQQ
+390 
-398 EIKHYEQLE
+398 
-407 RVLMSIRNVQAA
+407 
-419 NQQQTANFNAR
+419 
-430 MRQYAQDLNKMSAQT
+430 
-445 ANSDLARLR
+445 
-454 DYYLQRQK
+454 
-462 MAEELAKKVAATEA
+462 
-476 AMSKRQQEANQAY
+476 
-489 LTSYRGALK
+489 
-498 EAQYA
+498 
-503 NTYEQQKKAIENL
+503 KKAIEYL
-516 IIAKNQLAQT
+516 EAARDRLKQSDIAYQAKLDAINIAIQKHRQSLQQQGLTEQQIAELAQ
-526 DEHFAVK
+526 
-533 RDNLNQAIQRLTD
+533 QA
-546 SIKRG
+546 
-551 SKTDA
+551 A
-556 QVAEEE
+556 E
-562 KKNADIRAKAADR
+562 KK
-575 EKAAKEKLNKINE
+575 EKAAQRAQKAVERE
-588 VKRITSSVQN
+588 TAAYQKRKQLVIDKW
-598 AMQYSSETKSINEQ
+598 YSNTPQKALDFSANTKSINEQ
-612 VKAIQYLKI
+612 IKAIQYLKTA
-621 VRDNLNKKNMTD
+621 RDNLSKRNMT
-633 EQYKQQISAVNKEIQ
+633 ENEYLKQITAINTEIK
-648 RQQTE
+648 RQQGE
-653 IDRLRGK
+653 VDKLRAK
-660 QEQLAKSHRNLMDIS
+660 QEGLANSHRNLMDIS

-756 TSKLFDTTKRL
+756 TGKLFDTTKRL

-879 IDLMLNDIGKT
+879 IDLMLNDIGKA

-901 VKYIVEHWEL
+901 VKYIVEHWE
-911 MAEVLKIVVLSYGAY
+911 MMVEVLKMVVLSYGAY

-966 RFNKIIKDSWKLLK
+966 KFNKIIKDSWKLLK

-993 AIYKICSAWVEHK
+993 AIYKIYSAWDDHK
-1006 KQLEDIRKR
+1006 TQLEDIRKR

-1028 NFNMAQ
+1028 NFNIAQ
-1034 SSKNLDEQKKALQ
+1034 SSKKLDEQKQALQ
-1047 SLISLAKNEY
+1047 SLINLAKNEY
-1057 NVAIDV
+1057 NVVIDV
-1063 DMTGMDADQIAR
+1063 DMTGMDADQIER
-1075 KFNDIK
+1075 EFNEIK
-1081 NHLSTATVYANEFA
+1081 NHILMATVYANEFA
-1095 EAWARATHWVIT
+1095 ESWAKATHWVIT
-1107 DDINEDLKQLAD
+1107 DDINEDLGQLAD

-1131 LAIIATKMRDN
+1131 LALIATKMRDN

-1165 TTLQYLNRLILAYKG
+1165 TTLQYLDRLILAYKG

-1198 DASVKRYADARDA
+1198 DASVKRYADERDA

-1225 INQLAHHLDVYRE
+1225 INQLAHNLDVYRE

-1270 IKIAIDKIA
+1270 IKIAIDKVA

-1297 KQFKIQFVVAPADQ
+1297 KQFKIQFVVAPANQ
-1311 QEVLQQWQETYNK
+1311 QEVLKQWQETYNK
-1324 KFAGYEGFKKITE
+1324 KFAGYEGFKEITE
-1337 TSTKQKDIIDRI
+1337 TATKQKDIIDSI

-1372 AYVGTTLA
+1372 AYEGTKLED
-1380 NEQMKLAQLK
+1380 EQRKLAQLK

-1396 GGAEKNTKAGKDWF
+1396 GGVEKDKTAKGKDWF
-1410 AELAKNIKDANKEFV
+1410 SELAKNIKDANKEFV

-1433 FTAKKNVLDKFEGVF
+1433 FTAKQTTLEKFKGVF
-1448 GETLAALKTKGINI
+1448 EETLAALKAQGINM

-1487 ETAHKSK
+1487 ETARQSR

-1501 SDIKG
+1501 SDIQG
-1506 EVSIRLKK
+1506 EVSIRVKK
-1514 EDDEKLKDKVQKLF
+1514 ESDEKLKNDVQKLF
-1528 DQYNLSIELQKINIP
+1528 DQYDLSVELQKINVP

-1554 VTDLDEL
+1554 VTDLDGL

-1577 EKAYK
+1577 EKSYN
-1582 EYIKKITDLEEKAQV
+1582 ESIKKITDLEAKAQV

-1620 ELRQIAEIQSKFNGE
+1620 ELRQIAEIQSKFDGE
-1635 QAKNMIDGVRME
+1635 QAKYMMAGVRME

-1662 TDMYTSVFGDI
+1662 TDMYSAMFGDL
-1673 ENMSARVIDLIYD
+1673 ENMSARAIDLIFD
-1686 KLNDL
+1686 KLNTL
-1691 KQSLGDLPV
+1691 KQSLGDLPA
-1700 ESVKEIMTQVKK
+1700 EDVKEIMTQIKK
-1712 LEEIKMARDP
+1712 LEDIKMARDP
-1722 FGELR
+1722 FGELK

-1746 QEQLSVSNAA
+1746 QEQLSISTAA
-1756 ATAAKENIDAIDMI
+1756 ATAAKENIDAIDLI

-1791 NSYLGM
+1791 NRYLGM
-1797 TSEELSASRDLQT
+1797 TSEELSSSRDLQT

-1816 EKVAQSAK
+1816 EKVAQSAR
-1824 EGLSVYSSQL
+1824 EGLDVYSKQA
-1834 KNLKNVSDK
+1834 KNLQNVSDK
-1843 WNDIKNTFTDAASSL
+1843 WNEIRNTFTDAASSL

-1866 VDADSTAMA
+1866 VDADSTAMV

-1886 VMQSVQ
+1886 VLQSVQ

-1901 YQAMLAGKE
+1901 YQAMLAGKA

-1916 VIGWIATALQG
+1916 VIGWIAMALQG

-1934 LFGIGDKKKQKQ
+1934 IFGAGDKRKQKE
-1946 IETMQKQVENLSKA
+1946 IEAIQKQVENLSKA

-1980 AQKANQN
+1980 ARKANQN

-2026 IAENNKKIVSTATD
+2026 IAENNKKIVSMATD

-2073 EFKDMMQSLVKQ
+2073 EFKDMMQNLVKQ

-2105 FINPEDLKLTTEEA
+2105 FINPEDLELTTEEA

-2159 MSGLQRGINSLSE
+2159 MSGLERGIMGIT
-2172 ATGEILASYLNSIR
+2172 ADQADILASYWNSTR
-2186 FFVSEQNSI
+2186 FFVS
-2195 LSNIA
+2195 NIDRNLA
-2200 NSLGAT
+2200 ELKEHMMGGASSE
-2206 NTNNPMLNELK
+2206 NPMLSQLK
-2217 IHTELIRSIRDG
+2217 VIAAQTTAIYTLLNG
-2229 LSSMMRG
+2229 LTRG

>member
-16 NLLNKI
+16 ELLNKI

-31 LANKSEQARTRVVE
+31 IANKSEQARTRVVE

-176 AQKLNEAD
+176 AQKLNEANRKAD
-184 KKDIEA
+184 EEQ
-190 RIQRRRK
+190 IQLRRK
-197 VNEENIRSY
+197 ANEENIRSY

-253 EKAAKEKAKAEEKA
+253 EKAAKE
-267 AKENIKARNAQFNAF
+267 NIKARNAQFNAF
-282 LKSIDNEVKA
+282 LKSIDNEAKA

-305 RRMAQVTANL
+305 KRMAQVTANL

-430 MRQYAQDLNKMSAQT
+430 MRQYAQDLNKISAQT

-476 AMSKRQQEANQAY
+476 EMSKRQQAANQSY

-503 NTYEQQKKAIENL
+503 NTYEQQKKAIDNL

-546 SIKRG
+546 SLKRG

-556 QVAEEE
+556 QVAAEE
-562 KKNADIRAKAADR
+562 KKNADIRAKAAER

-660 QEQLAKSHRNLMDIS
+660 QEQLANSHRNLMDIS

-756 TSKLFDTTKRL
+756 TDKLFDTTKRL

-879 IDLMLNDIGKT
+879 VDLMLNDIGKT
-890 NDGVMKGAVNT
+890 NDGILKGAVNT
-901 VKYIVEHWEL
+901 VKYIVEHWE
-911 MAEVLKIVVLSYGAY
+911 MMIEVLKMVVLSYGAY

-955 TWRQLGNTVWT
+955 TWKQLGNTVWT
-966 RFNKIIKDSWKLLK
+966 KFNKIIKDSWKLLK

-993 AIYKICSAWVEHK
+993 AIYKIYSAWDEHK
-1006 KQLEDIRKR
+1006 TQLEDIRKR

-1021 QVSDIAF
+1021 QVSDITF
-1028 NFNMAQ
+1028 SFNMAQ
-1034 SSKNLDEQKKALQ
+1034 SGKKLDEQKKALQ
-1047 SLISLAKNEY
+1047 SLINLAKNEY
-1057 NVAIDV
+1057 NVVIDV
-1063 DMTGMDADQIAR
+1063 DMTGMGSDQIAR
-1075 KFNDIK
+1075 EFNEIK
-1081 NHLSTATVYANEFA
+1081 NHILMATVYANEFA

-1131 LAIIATKMRDN
+1131 LALIATKMRDN

-1198 DASVKRYADARDA
+1198 DDSVKRYADERDA

-1220 VFGLN
+1220 IFELN
-1225 INQLAHHLDVYRE
+1225 INQLTHNLDVYRE
-1238 EAQKEYD
+1238 EAQREYD
-1245 KFVNDNKGLFDKI
+1245 KFVNDNKGLFNKI
-1258 MATADEKQRTEY
+1258 MATEDEKQRTEY

-1297 KQFKIQFVVAPADQ
+1297 KQFKIKFVVAPADQ
-1311 QEVLQQWQETYNK
+1311 QEVLQQWQETYNE

-1337 TSTKQKDIIDRI
+1337 TATKQKDIIDRI
-1349 NASLTEQQKLIDS
+1349 NASLTEQQKLIDN

-1372 AYVGTTLA
+1372 AYEGTTLA
-1380 NEQMKLAQLK
+1380 DEQKKLAQLK

-1396 GGAEKNTKAGKDWF
+1396 GGVEKNKKAGKDWF

-1433 FTAKKNVLDKFEGVF
+1433 FTAKKTVLDKFKGVF
-1448 GETLAALKTKGINI
+1448 GETLAALKAKGINI

-1478 LKMLKSKLP
+1478 LKMLKDKLP
-1487 ETAHKSK
+1487 ATALQSR

-1501 SDIKG
+1501 KDIKG
-1506 EVSIRLKK
+1506 EVSIRVKK
-1514 EDDEKLKDKVQKLF
+1514 ESDEKLKNDVQKLF
-1528 DQYNLSIELQKINIP
+1528 DQYDLSVELQKINVP

-1554 VTDLDEL
+1554 VTDLDGL
-1561 RKAVEAMKPQF
+1561 RKAVEAMKPMF
-1572 QGTDM
+1572 KGVDM
-1577 EKAYK
+1577 EKSYN
-1582 EYIKKITDLEEKAQV
+1582 ESIKKVTDLEAKAQV
-1597 ERAKTYVKYLLKSQS
+1597 ERAKTYAKYLLKSQS

-1620 ELRQIAEIQSKFNGE
+1620 ELRQIDEIQSKFNGE
-1635 QAKNMIDGVRME
+1635 QAKTMIDGVRRE
-1647 SRQKLQKQQWKDFQN
+1647 SRQKLQRQQWKDFQN
-1662 TDMYTSVFGDI
+1662 TDMYSAMFGDL
-1673 ENMSARVIDLIYD
+1673 ENMSGRAIDLIYD
-1686 KLNDL
+1686 KLNTL
-1691 KQSLGDLPV
+1691 KQSLGDLPA
-1700 ESVKEIMTQVKK
+1700 EDVKEIMTQIKK
-1712 LEEIKMARDP
+1712 LEEIKIARDP
-1722 FGELR
+1722 FGELK

-1732 VKNLQEQ
+1732 IRALQQ
-1739 GKTVDVL
+1739 DGKTVEVL
-1746 QEQLSVSNAA
+1746 QEQLSASNEAVAA
-1756 ATAAKENIDAIDMI
+1756 AQEQIDAIDLI

-1791 NSYLGM
+1791 NRYLGM
-1797 TSEELSASRDLQT
+1797 TSKELSHNRDLQ
-1810 SILDKQ
+1810 SYILEEQK
-1816 EKVAQSAK
+1816 KVAKSAK
-1824 EGLSVYSSQL
+1824 EGLAVNEEHV
-1834 KNLKNVSDK
+1834 KNLKNTSDK
-1843 WNDIKNTFTDAASSL
+1843 WEDVRNTFTDAASSL

-1901 YQAMLAGKE
+1901 YQAMLAGKA

-1916 VIGWIATALQG
+1916 VIGWIAMALQG

-1934 LFGIGDKKKQKQ
+1934 IFGAGDKRKQKE
-1946 IETMQKQVENLSKA
+1946 IEAIQKQVENLSKA

-1980 AQKANQN
+1980 ARKANQN

-1993 KYNEMIALEEAKKK
+1993 KYNQMIALEEAKKK

-2073 EFKDMMQSLVKQ
+2073 EFKDMMQNLVKQ

-2105 FINPEDLKLTTEEA
+2105 FINPEDLELTTEEA

-2159 MSGLQRGINSLSE
+2159 MSGLQRGIESLSE

-2206 NTNNPMLNELK
+2206 NANNPMLNELK

>member
-16 NLLNKI
+16 ELINKLNTADQKIQDLAKHSEESRDRIVNAFKAMGDNGVGYLITKLTEAQTRLDNLTGKSVNIDVKGLDNISAAAGKSTDNVNQLLSAIVALADANSRLSTNVTSLTSQLGALQTNATDITKDLDKLAQVEENLNKQSEQLNKI
-22 QRADSMITD
+22 RNIGINDKKSEVSYQQQLNDQRALLSAEKQRKDTIAETD
-31 LANKSEQARTRVVE
+31 KANANIHKANMDRLNAEKIALQA
-45 AFREMGDKGVGHF
+45 DK
-58 IQKLH
+58 IAQQDL
-63 EAQQKLDAIGSKTIS
+63 AQQKINAANMAKNATLEQANAIKRAAMEQKEASRQISLDNKRN
-78 IDVAGIDKIGTQA
+78 A
-91 ATTADQ
+91 ANA
-97 VNKLLDQVNKISAA
+97 
-111 QSTAPDKVIPNIG
+111 KVE
-124 QLKAE
+124 AE
-129 IDNINKKLTD
+129 IIKTAMMDRIANEKQAQAELKRTIAEINRLAKAYKAMPTLMTQQGINNIIAGSQGARSINQYLTAINNIKNAIKDLDITD
-139 ANSKLNMEQQQT
+139 ANYKQN
-151 LVNTREFLKQ
+151 LK
-161 VVAEQQKSTDQRLRE
+161 T
-176 AQKLNEAD
+176 
-184 KKDIEA
+184 
-190 RIQRRRK
+190 
-197 VNEENIRSY
+197 
-206 QKDLEAERKSF
+206 
-217 AEREKVWIKGFDE
+217 
-230 YDKKQQAIKDKEKKD
+230 
-245 AEERNKAA
+245 
-253 EKAAKEKAKAEEKA
+253 
-267 AKENIKARNAQFNAF
+267 
-282 LKSIDNEVKA
+282 
-292 AKKADDDLIKSSN
+292 
-305 RRMAQVTANL
+305 
-315 AKEEEARRKIIG
+315 
-327 QQASPQTT
+327 
-335 AQQGMTIQLKYY
+335 
-347 TEHIRNTK
+347 
-355 KELDD
+355 
-360 LIKKQEELRN
+360 
-370 KAKSGSLLSDK
+370 
-381 DKEFLNTAG
+381 
-390 REKTRLQQ
+390 
-398 EIKHYEQLE
+398 
-407 RVLMSIRNVQAA
+407 
-419 NQQQTANFNAR
+419 
-430 MRQYAQDLNKMSAQT
+430 LNKE
-445 ANSDLARLR
+445 LARLNKEL
-454 DYYLQRQK
+454 LQ
-462 MAEELAKKVAATEA
+462 
-476 AMSKRQQEANQAY
+476 S
-489 LTSYRGALK
+489 G
-498 EAQYA
+498 
-503 NTYEQQKKAIENL
+503 
-516 IIAKNQLAQT
+516 
-526 DEHFAVK
+526 
-533 RDNLNQAIQRLTD
+533 
-546 SIKRG
+546 
-551 SKTDA
+551 
-556 QVAEEE
+556 
-562 KKNADIRAKAADR
+562 
-575 EKAAKEKLNKINE
+575 
-588 VKRITSSVQN
+588 
-598 AMQYSSETKSINEQ
+598 YSSDK
-612 VKAIQYLKI
+612 VY
-621 VRDNLNKKNMTD
+621 
-633 EQYKQQISAVNKEIQ
+633 
-648 RQQTE
+648 
-653 IDRLRGK
+653 
-660 QEQLAKSHRNLMDIS
+660 KSHRNLMDIS

-756 TSKLFDTTKRL
+756 TGKLFDTTKRL

-879 IDLMLNDIGKT
+879 IDLMLNDIGKA
-890 NDGVMKGAVNT
+890 NDGIMKGAVNT
-901 VKYIVEHWEL
+901 VKYIVEHWE
-911 MAEVLKIVVLSYGAY
+911 MMVEVLKMVVLSYGAY
-926 RIAILRTNTTLIA
+926 RIAILRTNTALIA

-955 TWRQLGNTVWT
+955 TWKQLGNTVWT
-966 RFNKIIKDSWKLLK
+966 KFNKIIKDSWKLLK

-993 AIYKICSAWVEHK
+993 AIYKIYSAWDEHK
-1006 KQLEDIRKR
+1006 TQLDDIRKR

-1021 QVSDIAF
+1021 QISDITF

-1034 SSKNLDEQKKALQ
+1034 SSKNLNEQKNALQ
-1047 SLISLAKNEY
+1047 SLINLAKNDY
-1057 NVAIDV
+1057 NVVIDV

-1075 KFNDIK
+1075 EFNEIK
-1081 NHLSTATVYANEFA
+1081 NHILMATVYANEFA

-1107 DDINEDLKQLAD
+1107 DDINEDLKQLSD

-1131 LAIIATKMRDN
+1131 LALVATKMREN
-1142 YDKLSVSQKEALK
+1142 YDKLSVSQKAALK

-1193 DAKPF
+1193 DAKPI
-1198 DASVKRYADARDA
+1198 DASFKRYVDERDA

-1220 VFGLN
+1220 VFELN
-1225 INQLAHHLDVYRE
+1225 INQLTHNLDVYRE
-1238 EAQKEYD
+1238 EAQREYD
-1245 KFVNDNKGLFDKI
+1245 KFVNDNKGLFNKI
-1258 MATADEKQRTEY
+1258 MATEDEKQRTEY

-1297 KQFKIQFVVAPADQ
+1297 KQFKIKFVVAPANQ
-1311 QEVLQQWQETYNK
+1311 EEVLQQWQETYNE
-1324 KFAGYEGFKKITE
+1324 KFAGYEGFKEITE
-1337 TSTKQKDIIDRI
+1337 TATKQKDIIDRI
-1349 NASLTEQQKLIDS
+1349 NASLTEQQKLIDN

-1372 AYVGTTLA
+1372 AYEGTTLA
-1380 NEQMKLAQLK
+1380 DEQRKLAQLK

-1396 GGAEKNTKAGKDWF
+1396 GGAEKAKTAKGKDWF

-1433 FTAKKNVLDKFEGVF
+1433 FTAKQTVLDKFKGVF
-1448 GETLAALKTKGINI
+1448 GETLAALKAQGINI

-1468 FTTEEGSIEA
+1468 FTTEDGSIEA

-1487 ETAHKSK
+1487 ETAHKSR

-1501 SDIKG
+1501 SDIQG
-1506 EVSIRLKK
+1506 EVSIRVKK
-1514 EDDEKLKDKVQKLF
+1514 EDDEKLKNEVQKLF
-1528 DQYNLSIELQKINIP
+1528 DQYNLSVELQKINVP

-1554 VTDLDEL
+1554 VTDLDGL

-1577 EKAYK
+1577 EKSYN
-1582 EYIKKITDLEEKAQV
+1582 ESIKKVTDLEAKAQV
-1597 ERAKTYVKYLLKSQS
+1597 ERAKSYAKYLLKSQS

-1620 ELRQIAEIQSKFNGE
+1620 ELRQIAEIQDKFEGE
-1635 QAKNMIDGVRME
+1635 QAKNMIDGVRRE
-1647 SRQKLQKQQWKDFQN
+1647 SRQKLQRQQWKDFQN
-1662 TDMYTSVFGDI
+1662 TDMYSAMFGDI
-1673 ENMSARVIDLIYD
+1673 ENMSGRAIDLIYD
-1686 KLNDL
+1686 KLNTL
-1691 KQSLGDLPV
+1691 KQSLSDLPA
-1700 ESVKEIMTQVKK
+1700 EDVKEIMTQVKK

-1727 KSMQQ
+1727 KSIEQIQALQQ
-1732 VKNLQEQ
+1732 D
-1739 GKTVDVL
+1739 GKTVAALQDQLSASNEAVAAA
-1746 QEQLSVSNAA
+1746 QEQ
-1756 ATAAKENIDAIDMI
+1756 IDAIDLI

-1791 NSYLGM
+1791 NSYLSM
-1797 TSEELSASRDLQT
+1797 TEDELSKNRDTQA

-1816 EKVAQSAK
+1816 EKIAQSAK
-1824 EGLSVYSSQL
+1824 DGLDVYSKQA
-1834 KNLKNVSDK
+1834 KNLQNVSDK
-1843 WNDIKNTFTDAASSL
+1843 WNEIRNTFTDAASSL
-1858 MDALVAAG
+1858 MDTLVAAG
-1866 VDADSTAMA
+1866 VDADSTAMV

-1901 YQAMLAGKE
+1901 YQAMLAGKA

-1916 VIGWIATALQG
+1916 VIGWIAMALQG

-1934 LFGIGDKKKQKQ
+1934 IFGAGDKRKQKQ
-1946 IETMQKQVENLSKA
+1946 IEDLQKQVENLSKA

-1980 AQKANQN
+1980 ARKANQN
-1987 LQQRIN
+1987 LQQQIN

-2073 EFKDMMQSLVKQ
+2073 EFKDMMQNLVKQ

-2105 FINPEDLKLTTEEA
+2105 FINPEDLELTTEEA
-2119 KRWVSTVTNSLPQLN
+2119 KRWVSAVTNSLPQLN

-2149 DLSGESSGDK
+2149 DLSGESGGDK
-2159 MSGLQRGINSLSE
+2159 MSGLQRGIESLSE

-2206 NTNNPMLNELK
+2206 NANNPMLNELK

>member
-16 NLLNKI
+16 ELLNKI

-97 VNKLLDQVNKISAA
+97 VNKLLDQVNKISAV

-217 AEREKVWIKGFDE
+217 AEREKVWSKGFDE

-245 AEERNKAA
+245 AEERNRAA
-253 EKAAKEKAKAEEKA
+253 EKA

-282 LKSIDNEVKA
+282 LKSIDNEAKA

-305 RRMAQVTANL
+305 KRMAQVTANL
-315 AKEEEARRKIIG
+315 AKEEEARKNAVAQASLPQGNKKQSDVAAYSYYASRIKELASEMDTLTRKTKEYEETQKRIASGKGGVVSQQDKSEYKSNLQKIQSIQDQISAYEKL
-327 QQASPQTT
+327 QQAIVETNNARA
-335 AQQGMTIQLKYY
+335 AQ
-347 TEHIRNTK
+347 ER
-355 KELDD
+355 
-360 LIKKQEELRN
+360 
-370 KAKSGSLLSDK
+370 KAKQFSNDMLNYMDDQRYSD
-381 DKEFLNTAG
+381 D
-390 REKTRLQQ
+390 
-398 EIKHYEQLE
+398 QLE
-407 RVLMSIRNVQAA
+407 RM
-419 NQQQTANFNAR
+419 
-430 MRQYAQDLNKMSAQT
+430 NKF
-445 ANSDLARLR
+445 
-454 DYYLQRQK
+454 Y
-462 MAEELAKKVAATEA
+462 AEEEKLAAKADADRKKRNEEYNKTLEG
-476 AMSKRQQEANQAY
+476 AMKYSQSADSFE
-489 LTSYRGALK
+489 
-498 EAQYA
+498 E
-503 NTYEQQKKAIENL
+503 EKKAIEYL
-516 IIAKNQLAQT
+516 EAARSRLKQSDIAYQSKLDAINI
-526 DEHFAVK
+526 
-533 RDNLNQAIQRLTD
+533 AIQKHQQSLKQQGLTEQ
-546 SIKRG
+546 
-551 SKTDA
+551 
-556 QVAEEE
+556 QVADIAQ
-562 KKNADIRAKAADR
+562 KAADKRAKAVER
-575 EKAAKEKLNKINE
+575 ERKERERLNQQKE
-588 VKRITSSVQN
+588 LKSATASFSDVMK
-598 AMQYSSETKSINEQ
+598 YSSETKSINEQ
-612 VKAIQYLKI
+612 IKAIKYLKI
-621 VRDNLNKKNMTD
+621 VRDNLSKGNMSE
-633 EQYKQQISAVNKEIQ
+633 EQYRKQIAAINEEIE
-648 RQQTE
+648 RQKDALDELQ
-653 IDRLRGK
+653 DK
-660 QEQLAKSHRNLMDIS
+660 QNDLAESHRNLMDIS
-675 GQLQRRLALVFSVS
+675 GQLQRKLALVFSVS

-701 RGEFELQQKSLQV
+701 RGEFELQQKSMQV
-714 LLQSKDQAD
+714 LLQSRDQAD
-723 KLWQQTVQ
+723 KLWRQTVQ

-756 TSKLFDTTKRL
+756 TGKLFDTTKRL

-813 AKRFSIMENKAVS
+813 AKRFTELEGRVVS

-879 IDLMLNDIGKT
+879 IDLMLNDIGKA

-901 VKYIVEHWEL
+901 VKYIVEHWE
-911 MAEVLKIVVLSYGAY
+911 MMVEVLKMVVLSYGAY
-926 RIAILRTNTTLIA
+926 RIAILRTNTALIA
-939 LAKELEIV
+939 LAKELGIV

-966 RFNKIIKDSWKLLK
+966 KFNKIIKDSWKLLK

-993 AIYKICSAWVEHK
+993 AIYKIYSAWDEHK
-1006 KQLEDIRKR
+1006 TQLEDIRKQ

-1034 SSKNLDEQKKALQ
+1034 SSKNLGEQKNALQ
-1047 SLISLAKNEY
+1047 SLINLAKNDY
-1057 NVAIDV
+1057 NVVIDV
-1063 DMTGMDADQIAR
+1063 DMTGMDSDQVAR
-1075 KFNDIK
+1075 KFNEIK
-1081 NHLSTATVYANEFA
+1081 NHILMATVYANEFA
-1095 EAWARATHWVIT
+1095 EAWARATHWVVT

-1131 LAIIATKMRDN
+1131 LALVATKMREN
-1142 YDKLSVSQKEALK
+1142 YDKLSISQKEALK

-1198 DASVKRYADARDA
+1198 DASVKRYADERDA

-1220 VFGLN
+1220 VFELN
-1225 INQLAHHLDVYRE
+1225 INQLTHHLDVYRE
-1238 EAQKEYD
+1238 EAQREYD
-1245 KFVNDNKGLFDKI
+1245 KFVNDNKGLFNKI
-1258 MATADEKQRTEY
+1258 MATEDEKQRTEY
-1270 IKIAIDKIA
+1270 IKIAIDKIE
-1279 SQNEWNDFEKQ
+1279 SQNEWDDFEKQ

-1297 KQFKIQFVVAPADQ
+1297 KQFKIKFVVAPADQ
-1311 QEVLQQWQETYNK
+1311 QEVLQQWQETYNE
-1324 KFAGYEGFKKITE
+1324 KFAGHEGFKKITE
-1337 TSTKQKDIIDRI
+1337 TATKQKEIIDRI
-1349 NASLTEQQKLIDS
+1349 NASLTEQQKLIDN

-1372 AYVGTTLA
+1372 AYEGTTLA
-1380 NEQMKLAQLK
+1380 DEQRKLAQLK

-1396 GGAEKNTKAGKDWF
+1396 GGVEKDKTAKGKDWF

-1433 FTAKKNVLDKFEGVF
+1433 FTAKQTVLDKFKGVF
-1448 GETLAALKTKGINI
+1448 GETLAALKAKGINI

-1487 ETAHKSK
+1487 ETARQSR

-1501 SDIKG
+1501 SDIQG
-1506 EVSIRLKK
+1506 EVSIRVKK
-1514 EDDEKLKDKVQKLF
+1514 ESDEKLKNDVQKLF

-1554 VTDLDEL
+1554 VTDLDGL

-1577 EKAYK
+1577 EKTYK
-1582 EYIKKITDLEEKAQV
+1582 EYLKKITDLEEKAQV
-1597 ERAKTYVKYLLKSQS
+1597 ERAKSYAKYLLKSQS
-1612 EAVKIKIE
+1612 EAVKIKIS
-1620 ELRQIAEIQSKFNGE
+1620 ELKQIAEIQEKFEGE
-1635 QAKNMIDGVRME
+1635 QAKTMIDGVRME
-1647 SRQKLQKQQWKDFQN
+1647 SRQKLQRQQWKDFQN
-1662 TDMYTSVFGDI
+1662 TDMYSAMFGDL
-1673 ENMSARVIDLIYD
+1673 ENMSGKAIDLIYD
-1686 KLNDL
+1686 KLNTL
-1691 KQSLGDLPV
+1691 KQSLGDLPA
-1700 ESVKEIMTQVKK
+1700 EDVKEIMTQIKK
-1712 LEEIKMARDP
+1712 LEEIKIARDP
-1722 FGELR
+1722 FGELK
-1727 KSMQQ
+1727 KSMQRIQ
-1732 VKNLQEQ
+1732 ELQQ
-1739 GKTVDVL
+1739 DGKTVAVL
-1746 QEQLSVSNAA
+1746 QDQLSASNEAVAA
-1756 ATAAKENIDAIDMI
+1756 AQEQIDAIDLI
-1770 ANARDKDLLKQE
+1770 TNARDKDLLKQE

-1791 NSYLGM
+1791 NSYLSM
-1797 TSEELSASRDLQT
+1797 TEDELSKNRDTQA

-1816 EKVAQSAK
+1816 EKIAQSAK

-1843 WNDIKNTFTDAASSL
+1843 WNEIKNTFTDAASSL

-1934 LFGIGDKKKQKQ
+1934 IFGAGDKRKQKQ
-1946 IETMQKQVENLSKA
+1946 IEDLQKQVERLSKA

-1980 AQKANQN
+1980 ARKANQN
-1987 LQQRIN
+1987 LQQQIN

-2013 EEWRDEIASLQDE
+2013 DEWRDEIASLQDE

-2073 EFKDMMQSLVKQ
+2073 EFKDMMQNLVKQ

-2105 FINPEDLKLTTEEA
+2105 FINPEDLELTTEEA

-2149 DLSGESSGDK
+2149 DLSGESEGDK
-2159 MSGLQRGINSLSE
+2159 MSGLQRGIESLSE